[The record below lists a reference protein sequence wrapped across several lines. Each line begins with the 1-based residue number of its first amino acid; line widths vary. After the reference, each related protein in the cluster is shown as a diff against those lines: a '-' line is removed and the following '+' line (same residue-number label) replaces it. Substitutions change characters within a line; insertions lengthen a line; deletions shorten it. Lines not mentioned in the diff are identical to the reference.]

1 MISEFRC
8 VLCLIALFLGV
19 TGIAFAQNMV
29 TGTVVDADGPLI
41 GASVLV
47 KGTTRGTITDF
58 DGNYSIEAN
67 IGDELEFSY
76 MGYNAQT
83 IPVTSNTIDVT
94 MHEDTEVLSEVVVT
108 AMGIKRDRKALG
120 YEVGE
125 VKGEDLTKAK
135 ETNVANSLAGRVAG
149 LVVQGT
155 AGGASGSTRVMLR
168 GTTEMTGNNQP
179 LYVIDGVPMDNTN
192 YGSAGTEGGYDL
204 GDGISSINP
213 DDIETMSVLKGPA
226 AAALYGSRASHGVIL
241 ITTKKADT
249 GDSKWSVE
257 YNGTLTFDS
266 QLSKWD
272 NVQQVYGM
280 GSEGMYNIDA
290 VSNTNKSWG
299 PKADEGLTL
308 RYFDGQEHPF
318 KIIPNNTANFFE
330 LGLTATNTAVVSM
343 NTGRTGI
350 RFTYTDMRNKDILPN
365 SNMSR
370 NTLNLRANTS
380 IGPVDLD
387 FTVNYTHEDVKNR
400 PALGDDKSNV
410 GKNLMT
416 LSTTYDQQWLK
427 NYQTADGEYQNWN
440 GMDPYN
446 VNPYWDINKNKNQS
460 YKDLFRMNGK
470 IVYNIIPQLKIQATV
485 GAELNRFQFSD
496 FKYPTTPGYESGRL
510 QNSFFNNRMF
520 NAELLAIYTDT
531 WGDFDFTATA
541 GANIYNVNNHTTVN
555 TGTDMGMREIVT
567 IASFQDQSVE
577 ENAYKK
583 RIVSVF
589 GSANLGWRHMLYL
602 DATVRGDKSS
612 SLASGK
618 NLYVYPSVSASWVF
632 SELIKSNR
640 KVLPYAKLRLSWAE
654 VGSDTDPYQL
664 GLRYSKSQ
672 FGTSGYTIG
681 SVYGNLVPNPDLR
694 PTRTRS
700 WETGFETKWCN
711 HRISLDFTFYHQTSR
726 DQIIAMAT
734 SPTSGYDYRLINAGA
749 ILNQGFEITF
759 GSRIVQTKDFSWD
772 LNINWSKNNNKVLAL
787 TEGTTELELAK
798 ATWCNV
804 YVSAREGE
812 QYGSICG
819 PALARN
825 ADGRVIVDANTG
837 LPTFTTENKVLGN
850 AQWDWTGGL
859 STTLRWRMLTLT
871 ALFDVKV
878 GADLFSMSERAAF
891 ETGKA
896 KETLA
901 GRAEWYASE
910 EARKAAGVTSMAEWR
925 KAEVNQGQYNGY
937 LVDGVYWDKA
947 SGTWK
952 ENNIYVNPEDYWYE
966 VSRKSPEMFIY
977 DNSYI
982 KCRELTLSLDF
993 PKEWLDKKGI
1003 VKHVGISFV
1012 ARNPF
1017 IVWKNIK
1024 DIDPDAQ
1031 YNTSGLGLEYG
1042 SLPSRRS
1049 YGLNFNIKF

>member
-1 MISEFRC
+1 M
-8 VLCLIALFLGV
+8 LCIVALLVGV
-19 TGIAFAQNMV
+19 SGAALAQITV
-29 TGTVVDADGPLI
+29 TGTVTDVDGPLI

-47 KGTTRGTITDF
+47 KGTTRGTITDM
-58 DGNYSIEAN
+58 DGQYSIQAN
-67 IGDELEFSY
+67 VGDELEFSY
-76 MGYNAQT
+76 MGYSSQT
-83 IPVTSNTIDVT
+83 IKVTGPTVNVT
-94 MHEDTEVLSEVVVT
+94 MAEDTEVLSEVVVT
-108 AMGIKRDRKALG
+108 AMGIKRERKALG

-125 VKGEDLTKAK
+125 VKGEELTKAK
-135 ETNVANSLAGRVAG
+135 ETNVVNSLAGRVAG

-204 GDGISSINP
+204 GDGISAINP
-213 DDIETMSVLKGPA
+213 DDIESMSVLKGPA

-249 GDSKWSVE
+249 GDSKWGVE
-257 YNGTLTFDS
+257 YNGTYTLES
-266 QLSKWD
+266 QLSQWD

-280 GSEGMYNIDA
+280 GSDGQYNVDA

-299 PKADEGLTL
+299 PKADGGLML
-308 RYFDGQEHPF
+308 RYFDGSEHPF
-318 KIIPNNTANFFE
+318 LIIPNNTANFFE
-330 LGLTATNTAVVSM
+330 LGMTATNTAIISM
-343 NTGRTGI
+343 NTGKTGI
-350 RFTYTDMRNKDILPN
+350 RFTYSDLRNKDILPN
-365 SNMSR
+365 SKMSR

-387 FTVNYTHEDVKNR
+387 FTVNYTHEDVTNR

-416 LSTTYDQQWLK
+416 LATTYDQAWLK
-427 NYQTADGEYQNWN
+427 NYETVSGEYQNWN

-446 VNPYWDINKNKNQS
+446 VNPYWDIYKNKNQS
-460 YKDLFRMNGK
+460 YKDLLRMNGK
-470 IVYNIIPQLKIQATV
+470 VVYTIIPQLKVQATV
-485 GAELNRFQFSD
+485 GAELNRFSFSD
-496 FKYPTTPGYESGRL
+496 FKYPTTPGFESGRL
-510 QNSFFNNRMF
+510 QNSYYNNRMM
-520 NAELLAIYTDT
+520 NAELLAIYNDT

-541 GANIYNVNNHTTVN
+541 GANYFNVNNRTVVN
-555 TGTDMGMREIVT
+555 TGTDMGIREVV
-567 IASFQDQSVE
+567 AMSSFDEQSVE
-577 ENAYKK
+577 EAAYQK

-589 GSANLGWRHMLYL
+589 GSVNLGWRHMLYL

-612 SLASGK
+612 TLASGK
-618 NLYVYPSVSASWVF
+618 NLYVYPSVSGSWVF
-632 SELIKSNR
+632 SELITSNR
-640 KVLPYAKLRLSWAE
+640 KVLPYGKVRLSWAE

-664 GLRYSKSQ
+664 SLRYGKSQ
-672 FGTSGYTIG
+672 FGYPGYTIG
-681 SVYGNLVPNPDLR
+681 SVYGNTIPNADLK

-700 WETGFETKWCN
+700 VETGFETKWCN
-711 HRISLDFTFYHQTSR
+711 SRISLDFTFYHQKSR
-726 DQIIAMAT
+726 DQIIGMAT
-734 SPTSGYDYRLINAGA
+734 SPTSGYEYRMINAGE

-759 GSRIVQTKDFSWD
+759 GSRLVQTKDFTWD
-772 LNINWSKNNNKVLAL
+772 LNLNWSKNTNKVLSL
-787 TEGTTELELAK
+787 TEGTSELELAK

-812 QYGSICG
+812 EYGSICG
-819 PALARN
+819 PALVRN
-825 ADGRVIVDANTG
+825 EEGRVVVDGNTG
-837 LPTFTTENKVLGN
+837 LPLFTTENIVLGN

-859 STTLRWRMLTLT
+859 QTTLRYKMVTFT

-878 GADLFSMSERAAF
+878 GADLFSMSERSSF

-896 KETLA
+896 VETLV

-910 EARKAAGVTSMAEWR
+910 EARRAAGVTSGWVAT
-925 KAEVNQGQYNGY
+925 GGY
-937 LVDGVYWDKA
+937 LVDGVISNGD
-947 SGTWK
+947 GTYR
-952 ENNIYVNPEDYWYE
+952 ENDIYINPEDYWME
-966 VSRKSPEMFIY
+966 VSRKSPELFIY

-982 KCRELTLSLDF
+982 KCREMTLGLDF

>member
-1 MISEFRC
+1 MKPFFKI
-8 VLCLIALFLGV
+8 VLMVVALMTGV
-19 TGIAFAQNMV
+19 TAFAQNVV
-29 TGTVVDADGPLI
+29 TGTVEDADGPLI

-47 KGTTRGTITDF
+47 KGTTVGTITDF
-58 DGNYSIEAN
+58 DGNFSIEAN

-76 MGYNAQT
+76 MGYTSQT
-83 IPVTSNTIDVT
+83 IQVTGNTINVT
-94 MHEDTEVLSEVVVT
+94 MSENTEVLSEVVVT

-125 VKGEDLTKAK
+125 VKGDELTKAK
-135 ETNVANSLAGRVAG
+135 EVNVANSLAGRVAG
-149 LVVQGT
+149 LVVQET
-155 AGGASGSTRVMLR
+155 AGGASGSTRVVLR
-168 GTTEMTGNNQP
+168 GATEMTGNNQP
-179 LYVIDGVPMDNTN
+179 LYVIDGVPMDNTS
-192 YGSAGTEGGYDL
+192 YGQAGTEGGYDL

-213 DDIETMSVLKGPA
+213 DDIESMSVLKGPA

-241 ITTKKADT
+241 ITTKKANT
-249 GDSKWSVE
+249 GDAKWGVE

-272 NVQQVYGM
+272 NIQQEYGM
-280 GSEGMYNIDA
+280 GSKGMYNHDA

-299 PKADEGLTL
+299 PKADGGFSL
-308 RYFDGQEHPF
+308 RYFDGVERPF
-318 KIIPNNTANFFE
+318 LIIPDNTDNFFQ
-330 LGLTATNTAVVSM
+330 LGLTANNTAVISM
-343 NTGRTGI
+343 NTGKTGI
-350 RFTYTDMRNKDILPN
+350 RFSYADMRNRDILPN

-370 NTLNLRANTS
+370 NTLTLRANTS
-380 IGPVDLD
+380 LGPVDLD
-387 FTVNYTHEDVKNR
+387 FNVNYVHEDVKNR

-416 LSTTYDQQWLK
+416 LSTTYDQAWLR
-427 NYQTADGEYQNWN
+427 NYENEKGEYQNWN

-446 VNPYWDINKNKNQS
+446 VNPYWDIYKNRNQS
-460 YKDLFRMNGK
+460 YKDLLRMNGK

-485 GAELNRFQFSD
+485 GAELNRFEFSD

-510 QNSFFNNRMF
+510 QNSYFNNRMI

-541 GANIYNVNNHTTVN
+541 GANIYDTHNRTTIN
-555 TGTDMGMREIVT
+555 SGTNMGVRDV
-567 IASFQDQSVE
+567 IAISSFQDQWTEDVS
-577 ENAYKK
+577 YDK
-583 RIVSVF
+583 RIVSAF
-589 GSANLGWRHMLYL
+589 ASANLGWRHMLYL

-612 SLASGK
+612 TLAPGK
-618 NLYVYPSVSASWVF
+618 NIYVYPSVSGSWVF

-640 KVLPYAKLRLSWAE
+640 KVLPYGKVRLSWAE

-664 GLRYSKSQ
+664 SLRYSKSL
-672 FGTSGYTIG
+672 FGTSGYTFG
-681 SVYGNLVPNPDLR
+681 SIYGNLVPNADLK

-711 HRISLDFTFYHQTSR
+711 SRISLDFTFYHQVSR

-734 SPTSGYDYRLINAGA
+734 SPASGYDYRLINAGA

-759 GSRIVQTKDFSWD
+759 GARLVQVKDFTWD
-772 LNINWSKNNNKVLAL
+772 LGINWSKNNNKVLKL
-787 TEGTTELELAK
+787 TEGTDELELAK

-804 YVSAREGE
+804 YIAAKEGE
-812 QYGSICG
+812 NYGAICG
-819 PALARN
+819 PALLRN
-825 ADGRVIVDANTG
+825 ADGRVIVDGETG
-837 LPTFTTENKVLGN
+837 LPKYTTENKVLGN

-859 STTLRWRMLTLT
+859 STTLRYKMVSLT

-878 GADLFSMSERAAF
+878 GADIFSMSERSAY

-896 KETLA
+896 KATLE

-910 EARKAAGVTSMAEWR
+910 EARKAYQSVYGKDAPWEATG
-925 KAEVNQGQYNGY
+925 GY
-937 LVDGVYWDKA
+937 LVDGVVDNGD
-947 SGTWK
+947 GTYS
-952 ENNIYVNPEDYWYE
+952 ENKKYIDPQDYWYE
-966 VSRKSPEMFIY
+966 VSRNSPELFIY

-1017 IVWKNIK
+1017 IIWKNIK

>member
-1 MISEFRC
+1 MKFYCKRA
-8 VLCLIALFLGV
+8 LCLLVLLWGI
-19 TGIAFAQNMV
+19 TGWTFAQNMV
-29 TGTVVDADGPLI
+29 TGVVEDADGPLI

-47 KGTTRGTITDF
+47 KGTTVGTITDF
-58 DGNYSIEAN
+58 DGNFSIEAN
-67 IGDELEFSY
+67 VGDQLEFSY
-76 MGYNAQT
+76 MGYGTQT
-83 IPVTSNTIDVT
+83 ITVTGEPIHIIMS
-94 MHEDTEVLSEVVVT
+94 EDTEVLSEVVVT

-125 VKGEDLTKAK
+125 VKGDELTKAK
-135 ETNVANSLAGRVAG
+135 EVNVANSLAGRVAG
-149 LVVQGT
+149 LVVEGT

-192 YGSAGTEGGYDL
+192 FGSAGTEGGYDL

-213 DDIETMSVLKGPA
+213 DDIESMSVLKGPA

-241 ITTKKADT
+241 ITTKKANT
-249 GDSKWSVE
+249 GDAKWGVE

-280 GSEGMYNIDA
+280 GSDGMYNIDA

-299 PKADEGLTL
+299 PKADGGLTL

-318 KIIPNNTANFFE
+318 LIIPNNTANFFE
-330 LGLTATNTAVVSM
+330 LGLTANNTAVISM
-343 NTGRTGI
+343 NTGKTGI
-350 RFTYTDMRNKDILPN
+350 RFTYSDMRNKDILPN
-365 SNMSR
+365 SKMSR

-380 IGPVDLD
+380 LGPVDLD
-387 FTVNYTHEDVKNR
+387 FNVNFTHEDVKNR

-416 LSTTYDQQWLK
+416 LSTTYDQAWLK
-427 NYQTADGEYQNWN
+427 NYENEYGEYQNWN

-460 YKDLFRMNGK
+460 YKNLLRMNGK
-470 IVYNIIPQLKIQATV
+470 IVYNIIPQLKVQATV
-485 GAELNRFQFSD
+485 GTEINRFDFSD

-510 QNSFFNNRMF
+510 QNSSFNNRMI
-520 NAELLAIYTDT
+520 NAELLGIYTDS

-541 GANIYNVNNHTTVN
+541 GTNVYDVHNHTTIN
-555 TGTDMGMREIVT
+555 TGTDMGIREV
-567 IASFQDQSVE
+567 IAMNSFEEQSVE
-577 ENAYKK
+577 ESAYNK

-612 SLASGK
+612 ALAAGK
-618 NLYVYPSVSASWVF
+618 NLYVYPSVSGSWVF

-640 KVLPYAKLRLSWAE
+640 HVLPYGKVRLSWAE

-664 GLRYSKSQ
+664 NLRYAKSQ
-672 FGTSGYTIG
+672 FGYSGYTIG
-681 SVYGNLVPNPDLR
+681 SIYGNLMPNADLK

-700 WETGFETKWCN
+700 WETGFETKWLN
-711 HRISLDFTFYHQTSR
+711 QRISLDFTFYHQISR
-726 DQIIAMAT
+726 DQIIGMAV

-759 GSRIVQTKDFSWD
+759 GARLVSVKDFTWD
-772 LNINWSKNNNKVLAL
+772 LNINWSKNNNKVLSL

-812 QYGSICG
+812 NYGAICG

-825 ADGRVIVDANTG
+825 AEGRVIVDAATG

-850 AQWDWTGGL
+850 AQWDWTGGI
-859 STTLRWRMLTLT
+859 STTLHYKMFTLS
-871 ALFDVKV
+871 ALFDIKV
-878 GADLFSMSERAAF
+878 GADIFSMSERAAY

-896 KETLA
+896 KETLV

-910 EARKAAGVTSMAEWR
+910 EARKQAGVTSGWVAT
-925 KAEVNQGQYNGY
+925 GGY
-937 LVDGVYWDKA
+937 LVDGVIDNGD
-947 SGTWK
+947 GTYR
-952 ENNIYVNPEDYWYE
+952 ENDIYINPEDYWYE
-966 VSRKSPEMFIY
+966 VSRKSPELFIY

-982 KCRELTLSLDF
+982 KCRELTLSMDF
-993 PKEWLDKKGI
+993 PKKWLDKKGI
-1003 VKHVGISFV
+1003 VKHIGISFV

-1017 IVWKNIK
+1017 IIWKNIK

>member
-1 MISEFRC
+1 MKIITKH
-8 VLCLIALFLGV
+8 VLCLAVMLFSVTSMAL
-19 TGIAFAQNMV
+19 AQITV
-29 TGTVVDADGPLI
+29 TGTVEDADGPLI

-47 KGTTRGTITDF
+47 KGTTVGTVTDF
-58 DGNYSIEAN
+58 DGQYSIQAN
-67 IGDELEFSY
+67 MGDQLEFSY
-76 MGYNAQT
+76 MGYTAQT
-83 IPVTSNTIDVT
+83 IEVTGTTINVT
-94 MHEDTEVLSEVVVT
+94 MSENTEVLSEVVVT

-125 VKGEDLTKAK
+125 VKGDELTKAK
-135 ETNVANSLAGRVAG
+135 EVNVANSLAGRVAG
-149 LVVQGT
+149 LVVQET
-155 AGGASGSTRVMLR
+155 AGGASGSTRVVLR
-168 GTTEMTGNNQP
+168 GATEITGNNQP

-192 YGSAGTEGGYDL
+192 FGSAGTEGGYDL

-241 ITTKKADT
+241 ITTKKANT
-249 GDSKWSVE
+249 GDAKWSVE
-257 YNGTLTFDS
+257 YNGTFTIES

-280 GSEGMYNIDA
+280 GSNGQYNHDA

-299 PKADEGLTL
+299 PKADEGLML

-318 KIIPNNTANFFE
+318 NIIPNNTANFFE
-330 LGLTATNTAVVSM
+330 LGLTATNTAIISM
-343 NTGRTGI
+343 NTGKTGI
-350 RFTYTDMRNKDILPN
+350 RFTYSDMRNKDILPN
-365 SNMSR
+365 SRMSR

-380 IGPVDLD
+380 IGPVDFD
-387 FTVNYTHEDVKNR
+387 FNVNFVHEDVKNR

-416 LSTTYDQQWLK
+416 LATTYDQAWLK
-427 NYQTADGEYQNWN
+427 NYETATGEYQNWN

-446 VNPYWDINKNKNQS
+446 VNPYWDINKNRNQS
-460 YKDLFRMNGK
+460 YKNLLRMNGK
-470 IVYNIIPQLKIQATV
+470 IVYTVIPQLKLQATI
-485 GAELNRFQFSD
+485 GAEMNRFEFSD
-496 FKYPTTPGYESGRL
+496 FKYPTTPGYEAGRL
-510 QNSFFNNRMF
+510 QNSFFNNRMI
-520 NAELLAIYTDT
+520 NAELLGIYTDT
-531 WGDFDFTATA
+531 WGDFDFTATI
-541 GANIYNVNNHTTVN
+541 GANVYDVRNKTTIN
-555 TGTDMGMREIVT
+555 TGTDMGIREVV
-567 IASFQDQSVE
+567 AMSSFEEQSVE
-577 ENAYKK
+577 EATYNK
-583 RIVSVF
+583 RIISVF

-612 SLASGK
+612 TLAAGK
-618 NLYVYPSVSASWVF
+618 NLYVYPSVSGSWVF
-632 SELIKSNR
+632 SELIKTNR
-640 KVLPYAKLRLSWAE
+640 KVLPYGKIRLSWAE

-664 GLRYSKSQ
+664 SLRYTKSQ
-672 FGTSGYTIG
+672 FGYPGYSIG
-681 SVYGNLVPNPDLR
+681 SVYGNLVPNPDLK

-711 HRISLDFTFYHQTSR
+711 QRISLDFTFYHQTSR

-734 SPTSGYDYRLINAGA
+734 SPTSGYEYRLINAGA

-759 GSRIVQTKDFSWD
+759 GARLVSVKDFTWD
-772 LNINWSKNNNKVLAL
+772 LNINWSKNNNKVLKL
-787 TEGTTELELAK
+787 VEGTKELELAK

-812 QYGSICG
+812 EYGSICG

-825 ADGRVIVDANTG
+825 EDGRVIVDASTG
-837 LPTFTTENKVLGN
+837 LPTYTADNKVLGN

-859 STTLRWRMLTLT
+859 STTLRWRMLSLT

-878 GADLFSMSERAAF
+878 GADIFSMSERSAY

-896 KETLA
+896 METLQ

-910 EARKAAGVTSMAEWR
+910 EARRAAGAKSWEAT
-925 KAEVNQGQYNGY
+925 GGY
-937 LVDGVYWDKA
+937 LVDGVVLNAD
-947 SGTWK
+947 GTYS
-952 ENNIYVNPEDYWYE
+952 ENTKYINPESYWYE
-966 VSRKSPEMFIY
+966 VSRNSPELFIY
-977 DNSYI
+977 DNSYV
-982 KCRELTLSLDF
+982 KCRELILSLDF
-993 PKEWLDKKGI
+993 PKNWLDKKGI

-1017 IVWKNIK
+1017 IIWKNIK

>member
-1 MISEFRC
+1 MLSLV
-8 VLCLIALFLGV
+8 VLLVGTTGLAFSQNIV
-19 TGIAFAQNMV
+19 TGMV
-29 TGTVVDADGPLI
+29 EDADGPLI

-47 KGTTRGTITDF
+47 KGTTVGTITDM
-58 DGNYSIEAN
+58 DGQFSIEAKV
-67 IGDELEFSY
+67 GDELEFSY
-76 MGYNAQT
+76 MGYTSQT
-83 IPVTSNTIDVT
+83 HKVTGKTLNVT
-94 MHEDTEVLSEVVVT
+94 MSENTEVLSEVVVT

-120 YEVGE
+120 YEVDE
-125 VKGEDLTKAK
+125 VKGEELTKAK

-149 LVVQGT
+149 LVVEGT

-179 LYVIDGVPMDNTN
+179 LYVVDGVPMDNTN
-192 YGSAGTEGGYDL
+192 FGSAGTEGGYDL
-204 GDGISSINP
+204 GDGISAINP
-213 DDIETMSVLKGPA
+213 DDIESMSVLKGPA

-241 ITTKKADT
+241 ITTKKANT
-249 GDSKWSVE
+249 GDAKWGVE
-257 YNGTLTFDS
+257 YNGTLTFDNQAS
-266 QLSKWD
+266 QWD

-280 GSEGMYNIDA
+280 GSKGQYNVDA

-299 PKADEGLTL
+299 PKADEGLIL

-318 KIIPNNTANFFE
+318 LIIPNNTANFFQ
-330 LGLTATNTAVVSM
+330 LGLTANNTAVISM
-343 NTGRTGI
+343 NTGKTGI
-350 RFTYTDMRNKDILPN
+350 RFSYSDMRNRDILPN

-370 NTLNLRANTS
+370 NTLSLRANTS
-380 IGPVDLD
+380 LGPVDLD
-387 FTVNYTHEDVKNR
+387 FNVNFVHEDVKNR

-416 LSTTYDQQWLK
+416 LATTYDQNWLK
-427 NYQTADGEYQNWN
+427 NYQDENGEYQNWN

-460 YKDLFRMNGK
+460 YKNLLRMNGK

-485 GAELNRFQFSD
+485 GAEINRFDFSD

-510 QNSFFNNRMF
+510 QNSYFNNRMI
-520 NAELLAIYTDT
+520 NAELLGIYTDT

-541 GANIYNVNNHTTVN
+541 GANVYDVHNKTVVN
-555 TGTDMGMREIVT
+555 TGTDMGIREVV
-567 IASFQDQSVE
+567 AMSSFEEQSVE
-577 ENAYKK
+577 ESAYNK

-612 SLASGK
+612 TLASGK
-618 NLYVYPSVSASWVF
+618 NLYVYPSVSGSWVF
-632 SELIKSNR
+632 SELIKTNR
-640 KVLPYAKLRLSWAE
+640 KVLPYGKLRLSWAE

-664 GLRYSKSQ
+664 ALRYTKSQ
-672 FGTSGYTIG
+672 FGYSGYTIG
-681 SVYGNLVPNPDLR
+681 YVYGNTVPNADLK
-694 PTRTRS
+694 PTRTQS
-700 WETGFETKWCN
+700 WETGFETKWAN
-711 HRISLDFTFYHQTSR
+711 NRISLDFTFYHQVSR
-726 DQIIAMAT
+726 DQIIGMAV
-734 SPTSGYDYRLINAGA
+734 SPTSGYDYRMINAGA

-759 GSRIVQTKDFSWD
+759 GARLVQTRDFSWD
-772 LNINWSKNNNKVLAL
+772 LNLNWSKNNNKVLKL
-787 TEGTTELELAK
+787 TEGVTELELAK

-812 QYGSICG
+812 NYGSICG
-819 PALARN
+819 PALLRN
-825 ADGRVIVDANTG
+825 EEGRVIVDGSTG
-837 LPTFTTENKVLGN
+837 LPKFTSENKVLGN

-859 STTLRWRMLTLT
+859 STTLRWRMLSLH

-878 GADLFSMSERAAF
+878 GADIFSMSERSAY

-910 EARKAAGVTSMAEWR
+910 EARRAAGVTSGWVAT
-925 KAEVNQGQYNGY
+925 GGY
-937 LVDGVYWDKA
+937 LVDGVIDNGD
-947 SGTWK
+947 GTYR
-952 ENNIYVNPEDYWYE
+952 ENNIYINPEDYWYE
-966 VSRKSPEMFIY
+966 VSRNSPELFIY

-1017 IVWKNIK
+1017 IIWKNIK

-1031 YNTSGLGLEYG
+1031 YNTSGYGLEYG

>member
-1 MISEFRC
+1 MKSNYRRI
-8 VLCLIALFLGV
+8 LCLMALFMGV
-19 TGIAFAQNMV
+19 VSVVFAQNIV
-29 TGTVVDADGPLI
+29 TGTVEDADGPLI

-47 KGTTRGTITDF
+47 KGTAVGTITDF
-58 DGNYSIEAN
+58 DGNFSIEAN
-67 IGDELEFSY
+67 VGDELEFSY
-76 MGYNAQT
+76 MGYTSQT
-83 IPVTSNTIDVT
+83 LTVTGEPLHVVMSEN
-94 MHEDTEVLSEVVVT
+94 TEVLSEVVVT

-125 VKGEDLTKAK
+125 VKGDELTKAK
-135 ETNVANSLAGRVAG
+135 EVNVANSLAGRVAG
-149 LVVQGT
+149 LVVSET
-155 AGGASGSTRVMLR
+155 AGGASGSTRVVLR
-168 GTTEMTGNNQP
+168 GATEMTGDNQP
-179 LYVIDGVPMDNTN
+179 LYVIDGVPMDNTS
-192 YGSAGTEGGYDL
+192 YGEAGTAGGYDL
-204 GDGISSINP
+204 GNGISAVNP
-213 DDIETMSVLKGPA
+213 DDIESMSVLKGPA

-241 ITTKKADT
+241 ITTKKANT
-249 GDSKWSVE
+249 GDAKWSVE

-272 NVQQVYGM
+272 NIQQEYGM
-280 GSEGMYNIDA
+280 GSKGMYNYDA

-299 PKADEGLTL
+299 PKADGGVNL
-308 RYFDGQEHPF
+308 RYFDGEERPF
-318 KIIPNNTANFFE
+318 NIIPDNTANFFR
-330 LGLTATNTAVVSM
+330 LGLTANNTAVVSM
-343 NTGRTGI
+343 NTGKTGI
-350 RFTYTDMRNKDILPN
+350 RFSYTDMRNRDILPN

-380 IGPVDLD
+380 LGPVDLD
-387 FTVNYTHEDVKNR
+387 FNVNFVHEDVKNR

-416 LSTTYDQQWLK
+416 LATTYDQAWLK
-427 NYQTADGEYQNWN
+427 NYETEKGEYQNWN

-446 VNPYWDINKNKNQS
+446 VNPYWDIYKNKNQS
-460 YKDLFRMNGK
+460 YKNLLRMNGK
-470 IVYNIIPQLKIQATV
+470 IVYNIIPQLKVQATV
-485 GAELNRFQFSD
+485 GAEMNRFEFSD
-496 FKYPTTPGYESGRL
+496 FKYPTTPGFESGRL
-510 QNSFFNNRMF
+510 QNSFFNNRMI
-520 NAELLAIYTDT
+520 NAELLGIYTDT

-541 GANIYNVNNHTTVN
+541 GANVYDVQNRTTVN
-555 TGTDMGMREIVT
+555 TGTDMGIREVV
-567 IASFQDQSVE
+567 AMSSFEEQSVE
-577 ENAYKK
+577 ESTYNK

-612 SLASGK
+612 ALASGK
-618 NLYVYPSVSASWVF
+618 NLYVYPSVSGSWVF
-632 SELIKSNR
+632 SELITSNR
-640 KVLPYAKLRLSWAE
+640 KVLPYGKVRLSWAE

-664 GLRYSKSQ
+664 ALRYTKSQ
-672 FGTSGYTIG
+672 FGYSGYTIG
-681 SVYGNLVPNPDLR
+681 YVYGNSMPNAELK

-700 WETGFETKWCN
+700 WETGFETKWLN
-711 HRISLDFTFYHQTSR
+711 HRISLDFTFYHQVSR
-726 DQIIAMAT
+726 DQIIGMAV

-759 GSRIVQTKDFSWD
+759 GARLVQTKDWSWD
-772 LNINWSKNNNKVLAL
+772 LNLNWSKNNNKVLQL
-787 TEGTTELELAK
+787 TEGVSELELAK

-812 QYGSICG
+812 NYGAICG

-825 ADGRVIVDANTG
+825 AEGRVIVDGTTG

-878 GADLFSMSERAAF
+878 GADIFSMSERSSY

-896 KETLA
+896 KETLV

-910 EARKAAGVTSMAEWR
+910 EARRAAGVTSGWVAT
-925 KAEVNQGQYNGY
+925 GGY
-937 LVDGVYWDKA
+937 LVDGVIDNGD
-947 SGTWK
+947 GTYR
-952 ENNIYVNPEDYWYE
+952 ENDIYINPEDYWYE
-966 VSRKSPEMFIY
+966 VSRKSPELFIY

-982 KCRELTLSLDF
+982 KCRELTLTLDF

>member
-1 MISEFRC
+1 MKILFRH
-8 VLCLIALFLGV
+8 VLCAAMLLLG
-19 TGIAFAQNMV
+19 TGLTYAQITV
-29 TGTVVDADGPLI
+29 TGTVEDADGPLI

-47 KGTTRGTITDF
+47 KGTTVGTITDF
-58 DGNYSIEAN
+58 DGQYSIEAN
-67 IGDELEFSY
+67 VGDELEFSY
-76 MGYNAQT
+76 MGYSSQT
-83 IPVTSNTIDVT
+83 IKVTGPSLNVT
-94 MHEDTEVLSEVVVT
+94 MSENTEVLSEVVVT

-125 VKGEDLTKAK
+125 VKGEELTKAK

-149 LVVQGT
+149 LVVEGT

-179 LYVIDGVPMDNTN
+179 LYVVDGVPMDNTN
-192 YGSAGTEGGYDL
+192 FGSAGTEGGYDL
-204 GDGISSINP
+204 GDGISAINP
-213 DDIETMSVLKGPA
+213 DDIESMSVLKGPA

-241 ITTKKADT
+241 ITTKKANT
-249 GDSKWSVE
+249 GDAKWGVE
-257 YNGTLTFDS
+257 YNGTLTFDNQAS
-266 QLSKWD
+266 QWD

-280 GSEGMYNIDA
+280 GSKGQYNVDA

-299 PKADEGLTL
+299 PKADEGLIL

-318 KIIPNNTANFFE
+318 LIIPNNTANFFQ
-330 LGLTATNTAVVSM
+330 LGLTANNTAVISM
-343 NTGRTGI
+343 NTGKTGI
-350 RFTYTDMRNKDILPN
+350 RFSYSDMRNRDILPN

-370 NTLNLRANTS
+370 NTLSLRANTS
-380 IGPVDLD
+380 LGPVDLD
-387 FTVNYTHEDVKNR
+387 FNVNFVHEDVKNR

-416 LSTTYDQQWLK
+416 LATTYDQNWLK
-427 NYQTADGEYQNWN
+427 NYQDENGEYQNWN

-460 YKDLFRMNGK
+460 YKNLLRMNGK

-485 GAELNRFQFSD
+485 GAEINRFDFSD

-510 QNSFFNNRMF
+510 QNSYFNNRMI
-520 NAELLAIYTDT
+520 NAELLGIYTDT

-541 GANIYNVNNHTTVN
+541 GANVYDVHNKTVVN
-555 TGTDMGMREIVT
+555 TGTDMGIREVV
-567 IASFQDQSVE
+567 AMSSFEEQSVE
-577 ENAYKK
+577 ESAYNK

-612 SLASGK
+612 TLASGK
-618 NLYVYPSVSASWVF
+618 NLYVYPSVSGSWVF
-632 SELIKSNR
+632 SELIKTNR
-640 KVLPYAKLRLSWAE
+640 KVLPYGKLRLSWAE

-664 GLRYSKSQ
+664 ALRYTKSQ
-672 FGTSGYTIG
+672 FGYSGYTIG
-681 SVYGNLVPNPDLR
+681 YVYGNTVPNADLK
-694 PTRTRS
+694 PTRTQS
-700 WETGFETKWCN
+700 WETGFETKWAN
-711 HRISLDFTFYHQTSR
+711 NRISLDFTFYHQVSR
-726 DQIIAMAT
+726 DQIIGMAV
-734 SPTSGYDYRLINAGA
+734 SPTSGYDYRMINAGA

-759 GSRIVQTKDFSWD
+759 GARLVQTRDFSWD
-772 LNINWSKNNNKVLAL
+772 LNLNWSKNNNKVLKL
-787 TEGTTELELAK
+787 TEGVTELELAK
-798 ATWCNV
+798 AAWCNV

-812 QYGSICG
+812 NYGSICG
-819 PALARN
+819 PALLRN
-825 ADGRVIVDANTG
+825 EEGRVIVDGSTG
-837 LPTFTTENKVLGN
+837 LPKFTSENKVLGN
-850 AQWDWTGGL
+850 AQWNWTGGL
-859 STTLRWRMLTLT
+859 STTLRWRMLSLH

-878 GADLFSMSERAAF
+878 GADIFSMSERSAY

-910 EARKAAGVTSMAEWR
+910 EARRAAGVTSGWVAT
-925 KAEVNQGQYNGY
+925 GGY
-937 LVDGVYWDKA
+937 LVDGVIDNGD
-947 SGTWK
+947 GTYR
-952 ENNIYVNPEDYWYE
+952 ENNIYINPEDYWYE
-966 VSRKSPEMFIY
+966 VSRNSPELFIY

-1017 IVWKNIK
+1017 IIWKNIK

-1031 YNTSGLGLEYG
+1031 YNTSGYGLEYG

>member
-1 MISEFRC
+1 MKHIFRPMLLL
-8 VLCLIALFLGV
+8 VALL
-19 TGIAFAQNMV
+19 TGFASMAFAQSTV
-29 TGTVVDADGPLI
+29 TGLVEDADGPLM
-41 GASVLV
+41 GATVLI
-47 KGTTRGTITDF
+47 KGTTRGTVTDM
-58 DGNYSIEAN
+58 DGKFAIEAAK
-67 IGDELEFSY
+67 GEQLVFSY
-76 MGYNAQT
+76 MGYASQT
-83 IPVTSNTIDVT
+83 ITITTDVIRVL
-94 MHEDTEVLSEVVVT
+94 MKEDTEVLSEVVVT

-125 VKGEDLTKAK
+125 VKGDDLTKAGNPNAA
-135 ETNVANSLAGRVAG
+135 TSMAGRVAG
-149 LVVQGT
+149 LVVQET
-155 AGGASGSTRVMLR
+155 AGGAAGSTRVVLR
-168 GTTEMTGNNQP
+168 GNTEITGNNQP
-179 LYVIDGVPMDNTN
+179 LYVIDGVPMDNTS
-192 YGSAGTEGGYDL
+192 YGQAGTEGGYDL
-204 GDGISSINP
+204 GDGISAINP
-213 DDIETMSVLKGPA
+213 DDIESMSVLKGPA

-241 ITTKKADT
+241 ITTKKANT
-249 GDSKWSVE
+249 GDAKWGVE

-280 GSEGMYNIDA
+280 GSDGQYNIDA

-299 PKADEGLTL
+299 PKADAGLVL

-318 KIIPNNTANFFE
+318 QIIPNNTANFFD
-330 LGLTATNTAVVSM
+330 LGLTATNTAVISM
-343 NTGRTGI
+343 NTGKTGI
-350 RFTYTDMRNKDILPN
+350 RFSYTDMRNKDILPN
-365 SNMSR
+365 SKMSR
-370 NTLNLRANTS
+370 NTINLRANTS
-380 IGPVDLD
+380 LGPVDLD
-387 FTVNYTHEDVKNR
+387 FNVNYVHEDVKNR

-416 LSTTYDQQWLK
+416 LSTTYDQAWLK
-427 NYQTADGEYQNWN
+427 NYETAEGEYQNWN

-446 VNPYWDINKNKNQS
+446 VNPYWEIYKNNNQS
-460 YKDLFRMNGK
+460 YKDLLRMNGK
-470 IVYNIIPQLKIQATV
+470 IVYNIIPQLKVQATV
-485 GAELNRFQFSD
+485 GAELNRFEFSD
-496 FKYPTTPGYESGRL
+496 FKYPTTPGFESGRL
-510 QNSFFNNRMF
+510 QNSYFNNRMF
-520 NAELLAIYTDT
+520 NADVLAIYNDT

-541 GANIYNVNNHTTVN
+541 GVNIYNVHNATTVN
-555 TGTDMGMREIVT
+555 TGTDMGIREVV
-567 IASFQDQSVE
+567 AMSSFEEQSVE
-577 ENAYKK
+577 ESTYNK

-612 SLASGK
+612 TLASGK

-640 KVLPYAKLRLSWAE
+640 KVLPYGKVRLSWAE

-664 GLRYSKSQ
+664 SLRYTKSQ
-672 FGTSGYTIG
+672 FGYSGYTIG
-681 SVYGNLVPNPDLR
+681 YVYGNTIPNADLK

-700 WETGFETKWCN
+700 WETGFEIKWCN
-711 HRISLDFTFYHQTSR
+711 QRISLDFTFYHQTSR

-734 SPTSGYDYRLINAGA
+734 SPTSGYDYRMINAGA

-759 GSRIVQTKDFSWD
+759 GARLVQTKDFSWD
-772 LNINWSKNNNKVLAL
+772 LNLNWSKNTNKVLKL

-812 QYGSICG
+812 EYGTICG
-819 PALARN
+819 PAMARN
-825 ADGRVIVDANTG
+825 ADGRVIVDATTG

-859 STTLRWRMLTLT
+859 STTLHWRMLTLT

-878 GADLFSMSERAAF
+878 GADIFSMSERSAY

-910 EARKAAGVTSMAEWR
+910 EARRAAGVTDINAWR
-925 KAEVNQGQYNGY
+925 ASGNAGGY
-937 LVDGVYWDKA
+937 VVDGVIDNGD
-947 SGTWK
+947 GTYR
-952 ENNIYVNPEDYWYE
+952 ENDICINPEDYWYE
-966 VSRKSPEMFIY
+966 VSRKSPELFIY

-982 KCRELTLSLDF
+982 KCRELTLTLDF
-993 PKEWLDKKGI
+993 PKNWLDKKGI

-1017 IVWKNIK
+1017 IIWKNIK

>member
-1 MISEFRC
+1 MKSYFRQA
-8 VLCLIALFLGV
+8 LCLLFFLLG
-19 TGIAFAQNMV
+19 TAGMTMAQNMV
-29 TGTVVDADGPLI
+29 TGTVQDADGPLI

-47 KGTTRGTITDF
+47 KGTTRGTITDM
-58 DGNYSIEAN
+58 DGQFTIQAN
-67 IGDELEFSY
+67 IGEELEFSY
-76 MGYNAQT
+76 MGYSSQT
-83 IPVTSNTIDVT
+83 VKVTSTTVNIT
-94 MHEDTEVLSEVVVT
+94 MSEDTEVLSEVVVT
-108 AMGIKRDRKALG
+108 AMGIKRERKALG

-125 VKGEDLTKAK
+125 VKGDELTKAK

-155 AGGASGSTRVMLR
+155 AGGPAGSTRVMLR
-168 GTTEMTGNNQP
+168 GTTEIMGNNQP

-204 GDGISSINP
+204 GDGISSLNP
-213 DDIETMSVLKGPA
+213 DDIESMSVLKGPA

-241 ITTKKADT
+241 ITTKKANT
-249 GDSKWSVE
+249 GDSKWGVE
-257 YNGTLTFDS
+257 YNGTYTFDS
-266 QLSKWD
+266 QSSQWD

-280 GSEGMYNIDA
+280 GSDGQYNVDA

-299 PKADEGLTL
+299 PKADGGLVL

-318 KIIPNNTANFFE
+318 MIIPNNTANFFE
-330 LGLTATNTAVVSM
+330 TGFTANNTAVISM
-343 NTGRTGI
+343 NTGKTGI
-350 RFTYTDMRNKDILPN
+350 RFTYSDLRNKDILPN
-365 SNMSR
+365 SSMSR

-387 FTVNYTHEDVKNR
+387 FTTNYIHEDVKNR

-416 LSTTYDQQWLK
+416 LSTTYDQAWLK
-427 NYQTADGEYQNWN
+427 NYETAAGEYQNWN

-446 VNPYWDINKNKNQS
+446 VNPYWDIYKNKNQS
-460 YKDLFRMNGK
+460 YKDMLRMNGK
-470 IVYNIIPQLKIQATV
+470 VVYNIIPQLKVQATV
-485 GAELNRFQFSD
+485 GAELNRFEFSD
-496 FKYPTTPGYESGRL
+496 FKYPTTPGFESGRL
-510 QNSFFNNRMF
+510 QNSFFNNRML
-520 NAELLAIYTDT
+520 NAELMAIYTDT

-541 GANIYNVNNHTTVN
+541 GANYYNVNNKTTVN
-555 TGTDMGMREIVT
+555 TGTDMGIREVV
-567 IASFQDQSVE
+567 AMNSFEEQSVE
-577 ENAYKK
+577 ETAYNK

-589 GSANLGWRHMLYL
+589 GSVNLGWRHMLYL

-612 SLASGK
+612 TLASGK
-618 NLYVYPSVSASWVF
+618 NLYVYPSVSGSWVF
-632 SELIKSNR
+632 SELITSNR
-640 KVLPYAKLRLSWAE
+640 KVLPYGKIRLSWAE

-664 GLRYSKSQ
+664 ALRYTKSQ
-672 FGTSGYTIG
+672 FGYSGYTIG
-681 SVYGNLVPNPDLR
+681 SIYGSTMPNADLK

-700 WETGFETKWCN
+700 IETGFETKWCN
-711 HRISLDFTFYHQTSR
+711 SRISLDFTFYHQKSR
-726 DQIIAMAT
+726 DQIIPMAV
-734 SPTSGYDYRLINAGA
+734 SPTSGYEKRMINAGE

-772 LNINWSKNNNKVLAL
+772 LNLNWSKNNNKVISL

-812 QYGSICG
+812 NYGAICG

-825 ADGRVIVDANTG
+825 EEGRVIVDANTG

-859 STTLRWRMLTLT
+859 STTLRYKMFTLT
-871 ALFDVKV
+871 ALFDIKV
-878 GADLFSMSERAAF
+878 GADLFSMSERSAF

-896 KETLA
+896 KETLV

-910 EARKAAGVTSMAEWR
+910 EARRAAGVTSGW
-925 KAEVNQGQYNGY
+925 KATGGY
-937 LVDGVYWDKA
+937 LVDGVIANGD
-947 SGTWK
+947 GTYR
-952 ENNIYVNPEDYWYE
+952 ENDIYINPEDYWME
-966 VSRKSPEMFIY
+966 VSRKSPELFIY

-982 KCRELTLSLDF
+982 KCRELTLGLDF
-993 PKEWLDKKGI
+993 PKEWLDQKGI
-1003 VKHVGISFV
+1003 IKHVGISFV

-1049 YGLNFNIKF
+1049 YGVNFNIKF

>member
-1 MISEFRC
+1 MKIITKH
-8 VLCLIALFLGV
+8 VLCLAVMLFSVTSMAL
-19 TGIAFAQNMV
+19 AQITV
-29 TGTVVDADGPLI
+29 TGTVEDADGPLI

-47 KGTTRGTITDF
+47 KGTTVGTVTDF
-58 DGNYSIEAN
+58 DGQYSIQAN
-67 IGDELEFSY
+67 MGDQLEFSY
-76 MGYNAQT
+76 MGYTAQT
-83 IPVTSNTIDVT
+83 IEVTGTTINVT
-94 MHEDTEVLSEVVVT
+94 MSENTEVLSEVVVT

-125 VKGEDLTKAK
+125 VKGDELTKAK
-135 ETNVANSLAGRVAG
+135 EVNVANSLAGRVAG

-155 AGGASGSTRVMLR
+155 AGGASGSTRVVLR
-168 GTTEMTGNNQP
+168 GATEMTGNNQP

-192 YGSAGTEGGYDL
+192 FGSAGTEGGYDL
-204 GDGISSINP
+204 GDGLSTLNP
-213 DDIETMSVLKGPA
+213 DDIESMSVLKGPA
-226 AAALYGSRASHGVIL
+226 ASALYGSRASHGVIL
-241 ITTKKADT
+241 ITTKKANT
-249 GDSKWSVE
+249 GDAKWSVE
-257 YNGTLTFDS
+257 YNGTVTIES

-272 NVQQVYGM
+272 NVQQEYGM
-280 GSEGMYNIDA
+280 GSNGQYNFNA
-290 VSNTNKSWG
+290 TSNTNKSWG
-299 PKADEGLTL
+299 PKADAGLML

-318 KIIPNNTANFFE
+318 MIIPDNTANFFE
-330 LGLTATNTAVVSM
+330 LGVTASNTAIISM
-343 NTGRTGI
+343 NTGKTGI

-365 SNMSR
+365 SRMSR

-387 FTVNYTHEDVKNR
+387 FSVNYVHEDVKNR

-416 LSTTYDQQWLK
+416 LATTYDQAWLK
-427 NYQTADGEYQNWN
+427 NYETATGEYQNWN

-460 YKDLFRMNGK
+460 YKNLLRMNGK
-470 IVYNIIPQLKIQATV
+470 IVYNVIPQLKLQATV
-485 GAELNRFQFSD
+485 GAELNRFDFSD

-510 QNSFFNNRMF
+510 QNSFFNNRMI
-520 NAELLAIYTDT
+520 NAEFLGIYTDT
-531 WGDFDFTATA
+531 WGDFDFTATV
-541 GANIYNVNNHTTVN
+541 GANVYDVRNKTTIN
-555 TGTDMGMREIVT
+555 TGTEMGIREVV
-567 IASFQDQSVE
+567 AMSSFEEQSVE
-577 ENAYKK
+577 EATYNK

-612 SLASGK
+612 ALASGK

-632 SELIKSNR
+632 SELIKTNR
-640 KVLPYAKLRLSWAE
+640 RVLPYGKVRLSWAE

-664 GLRYSKSQ
+664 SLRYTKSQ
-672 FGTSGYTIG
+672 FGYPGYSIG
-681 SVYGNLVPNPDLR
+681 SVYGNLVPNPDLK

-711 HRISLDFTFYHQTSR
+711 QRISLDFTFYHQTSR

-734 SPTSGYDYRLINAGA
+734 SPTSGYDYRMINAGE

-759 GSRIVQTKDFSWD
+759 GARLVSVKDFTWD
-772 LNINWSKNNNKVLAL
+772 LNINWSKNNNKVVKLI
-787 TEGTTELELAK
+787 EGTNELELAK

-812 QYGSICG
+812 KYGSICG

-825 ADGRVIVDANTG
+825 EDGRVIVDKNTG

-859 STTLRWRMLTLT
+859 STTLRWRMLSLT

-878 GADLFSMSERAAF
+878 GADIFSMSERSAY

-896 KETLA
+896 METLQ

-910 EARKAAGVTSMAEWR
+910 EARRAAGAKSWEAT
-925 KAEVNQGQYNGY
+925 GGY
-937 LVDGVYWDKA
+937 LVDGVVLNAD
-947 SGTWK
+947 GTYS
-952 ENNIYVNPEDYWYE
+952 ENTKYINPESYWYE
-966 VSRKSPEMFIY
+966 VSRNSPELFIY
-977 DNSYI
+977 DNSYV
-982 KCRELTLSLDF
+982 KCRELILSLDF
-993 PKEWLDKKGI
+993 PKNWLDKKGI

-1017 IVWKNIK
+1017 IIWKNIK

>member
-1 MISEFRC
+1 MKLYLKI
-8 VLCLIALFLGV
+8 VLSMVVLLWGATAMAQNIV
-19 TGIAFAQNMV
+19 TGIV
-29 TGTVVDADGPLI
+29 EDADGPLI

-47 KGTTRGTITDF
+47 KGTTRGTVTDF
-58 DGNYSIEAN
+58 DGNFSIEAAP
-67 IGDELEFSY
+67 GDQLEFSY
-76 MGYNAQT
+76 MGYSAQT
-83 IPVTSNTIDVT
+83 VTVDGSPIHIV
-94 MHEDTEVLSEVVVT
+94 MAEDTEVLSEVVVT

-125 VKGEDLTKAK
+125 VKGEELTKAK
-135 ETNVANSLAGRVAG
+135 EVNVANSLAGRVAG
-149 LVVQGT
+149 LVVQET
-155 AGGASGSTRVMLR
+155 AGGASGSTRVVLR
-168 GTTEMTGNNQP
+168 GNTEITGNNQP
-179 LYVIDGVPMDNTN
+179 LYVVDGVPMDNTS
-192 YGSAGTEGGYDL
+192 YGQAGTEGGYDL
-204 GDGISSINP
+204 GDAISSINP
-213 DDIETMSVLKGPA
+213 DDIESMSVLKGPA
-226 AAALYGSRASHGVIL
+226 ASALYGSRASHGVIL
-241 ITTKKADT
+241 ITTKKAST
-249 GDSKWSVE
+249 GDAKWGVE
-257 YNGTLTFDS
+257 YNGTFTFDS

-280 GSEGMYNIDA
+280 GSDGMYNVDA

-299 PKADEGLTL
+299 PKADGGLML
-308 RYFDGQEHPF
+308 RYYDGQERPF
-318 KIIPNNTANFFE
+318 LIIPNNTAHFFD
-330 LGLTATNTAVVSM
+330 LGFTATNTAVISM
-343 NTGRTGI
+343 NTGKTGI
-350 RFTYTDMRNKDILPN
+350 RFTYTDLRNKDILPN

-380 IGPVDLD
+380 LGPVDLD
-387 FTVNYTHEDVKNR
+387 FNVNYVHEDVKNR

-416 LSTTYDQQWLK
+416 LSTTYDQAWLK
-427 NYQTADGEYQNWN
+427 NYENSLGEYQNWN

-446 VNPYWDINKNKNQS
+446 VNPYWDIYKNKNQS
-460 YKDLFRMNGK
+460 YKDLLRMNGK
-470 IVYNIIPQLKIQATV
+470 IVYNIIPQVKVQATV
-485 GAELNRFQFSD
+485 GAELNRFEFSD
-496 FKYPTTPGYESGRL
+496 FKYPTTPGYEAGRL
-510 QNSFFNNRMF
+510 QNTYWNNRMI
-520 NAELLAIYTDT
+520 NAEFLGMYNDS
-531 WGDFDFTATA
+531 WGDFDFTATV
-541 GANIYNVNNHTTVN
+541 GANVYDVNNRTVIN
-555 TGTDMGMREIVT
+555 TGTDMSVREVVSLN
-567 IASFQDQSVE
+567 SFEEQSVE
-577 ENAYKK
+577 ESAYRK

-589 GSANLGWRHMLYL
+589 GAVNLGWRHMLYL

-612 SLASGK
+612 TLAAGK
-618 NLYVYPSVSASWVF
+618 NMYVYPSVSASWVF
-632 SELIKSNR
+632 SELIKSNH
-640 KVLPYAKLRLSWAE
+640 KVLPYGKIRFSWAE

-664 GLRYSKSQ
+664 ALRYTKSQ
-672 FGTSGYTIG
+672 FGYPGYSIG
-681 SVYGNLVPNPDLR
+681 SIYGNLVPNPDLR

-700 WETGFETKWCN
+700 IETGFETKWAN
-711 HRISLDFTFYHQTSR
+711 SRISLDFTFYHQNSR

-734 SPTSGYDYRLINAGA
+734 SPASGYEYRLINAGD

-759 GSRIVQTKDFSWD
+759 GARLVQVKDFSWD
-772 LNINWSKNNNKVLAL
+772 LGINWSKNINRVLKL

-812 QYGSICG
+812 EYGSICG

-825 ADGRVIVDANTG
+825 AEGRVIVDAKTG

-859 STTLRWRMLTLT
+859 STTLRYKMVSLT
-871 ALFDVKV
+871 ALFDIKV
-878 GADLFSMSERAAF
+878 GADLFSMSERSAF

-896 KETLA
+896 KETLV

-910 EARKAAGVTSMAEWR
+910 EARRAAGVTSGW
-925 KAEVNQGQYNGY
+925 KATGGY
-937 LVDGVYWDKA
+937 IVDGVIDNGD
-947 SGTWK
+947 GTYR
-952 ENNIYVNPEDYWYE
+952 ENDIYINPEDYWYE
-966 VSRKSPEMFIY
+966 VSRKSPELFIY

-982 KCRELTLSLDF
+982 KCRELILTLDF
-993 PKEWLDKKGI
+993 PKNWLDKKGV

>member
-1 MISEFRC
+1 MRHSLKQCKRALLLVALIISS
-8 VLCLIALFLGV
+8 
-19 TGIAFAQNMV
+19 TGWAFAQNIV
-29 TGTVVDADGPLI
+29 TGVVGDADGPLI

-47 KGTTRGTITDF
+47 KGTTRGTITDM
-58 DGNYSIEAN
+58 DGQYSIQAN

-76 MGYNAQT
+76 MGYSAQT
-83 IPVTSNTIDVT
+83 IAVTSNVINVT
-94 MHEDTEVLSEVVVT
+94 MSEDTEVLSEVVVT

-155 AGGASGSTRVMLR
+155 AGGPAGSTRVMLR

-192 YGSAGTEGGYDL
+192 FGSAGTEGGYDL
-204 GDGISSINP
+204 GDGISAINP
-213 DDIETMSVLKGPA
+213 DDIESMSVLKGPA

-249 GDSKWSVE
+249 GDAKWSVE

-280 GSEGMYNIDA
+280 GSDGQYNIDA

-299 PKADEGLTL
+299 PKADNGLML

-318 KIIPNNTANFFE
+318 QIIPNNTANFFQ

-350 RFTYTDMRNKDILPN
+350 RFAYTDMRNKDILPN
-365 SNMSR
+365 SKMSR

-380 IGPVDLD
+380 LGPVDLD
-387 FTVNYTHEDVKNR
+387 FTANFTHEDVTNR

-416 LSTTYDQQWLK
+416 LATTYNQEWLR
-427 NYQTADGEYQNWN
+427 NYETAEGEYQNWN

-460 YKDLFRMNGK
+460 YKDLLRMNGK

-485 GAELNRFQFSD
+485 GAELNRFEFSD

-510 QNSFFNNRMF
+510 QNMYFNNRMI
-520 NAELLAIYTDT
+520 NAEFLGIYNDN

-541 GANIYNVNNHTTVN
+541 GANIYNVHNATTVN
-555 TGTDMGMREIVT
+555 TGTDMGIREVV
-567 IASFQDQSVE
+567 AMSSFEEQSVE
-577 ENAYKK
+577 ESTYNK

-589 GSANLGWRHMLYL
+589 GSVNLGWRHMLYL

-612 SLASGK
+612 TLASGK
-618 NLYVYPSVSASWVF
+618 NLYVYPSVSGSFVF
-632 SELIKSNR
+632 SELIKGNR
-640 KVLPYAKLRLSWAE
+640 KVLPYGKVRLSWAE

-664 GLRYSKSQ
+664 SLRYAKSQ
-672 FGTSGYTIG
+672 FGYPGYTIG
-681 SVYGNLVPNPDLR
+681 SVYGNTVPNADLK

-700 WETGFETKWCN
+700 IETGFETKWCN
-711 HRISLDFTFYHQTSR
+711 SRISLDFTFYHQKSR
-726 DQIIAMAT
+726 DQIIGMAT
-734 SPTSGYDYRLINAGA
+734 SPTSGYEYRMINAGE

-759 GSRIVQTKDFSWD
+759 GSRLVQTKDFSWD
-772 LNINWSKNNNKVLAL
+772 LNINWSKNTNKVLSL

-812 QYGSICG
+812 EYGAICG
-819 PALARN
+819 PALARTD
-825 ADGRVIVDANTG
+825 DGRVIVDGLTG
-837 LPTFTTENKVLGN
+837 LPAFTTENKVLGN
-850 AQWDWTGGL
+850 AQWKWTGGL
-859 STTLRWRMLTLT
+859 NTTLRYKMFTLT

-878 GADLFSMSERAAF
+878 GADIFSMSERSSY

-896 KETLA
+896 IETLA

-910 EARKAAGVTSMAEWR
+910 EARKAAGVTSGWVAT
-925 KAEVNQGQYNGY
+925 GGY
-937 LVDGVYWDKA
+937 LVDGVIDNGD
-947 SGTWK
+947 GTYR
-952 ENNIYVNPEDYWYE
+952 ENDIYINPEDYWME
-966 VSRKSPEMFIY
+966 VSRKSPELFIY

-982 KCRELTLSLDF
+982 KCRELTFGVTF
-993 PKEWLDKKGI
+993 PKEWLDKGGVLKN
-1003 VKHVGISFV
+1003 VSISFV

-1049 YGLNFNIKF
+1049 YGLNFNLKF

>member
-1 MISEFRC
+1 MKFYFRHA
-8 VLCLIALFLGV
+8 LCLLVLMLGTTGWAL
-19 TGIAFAQNMV
+19 AQNVV
-29 TGTVVDADGPLI
+29 TGTVEDADGPLI

-47 KGTTRGTITDF
+47 QGTTRGTITDF
-58 DGNYSIEAN
+58 DGNFSIEAN
-67 IGDELEFSY
+67 VGDKLEFSY
-76 MGYNAQT
+76 MGYAAQT
-83 IPVTSNTIDVT
+83 ITVTGDPIHIT
-94 MHEDTEVLSEVVVT
+94 MSEDTEVLSEVVVT

-125 VKGEDLTKAK
+125 VKGDELTKAK
-135 ETNVANSLAGRVAG
+135 EVNVANSLAGRVAG
-149 LVVQGT
+149 LVVQET
-155 AGGASGSTRVMLR
+155 AGGASGSTRVVLR

-179 LYVIDGVPMDNTN
+179 LYVIDGVPMDNTS
-192 YGSAGTEGGYDL
+192 YGQAGTEGGYDL
-204 GDGISSINP
+204 GDGISSVNP
-213 DDIETMSVLKGPA
+213 DDIESMSILKGPA
-226 AAALYGSRASHGVIL
+226 ASALYGSRASHGVIL
-241 ITTKKADT
+241 ITTKKAAT
-249 GDSKWSVE
+249 GDAKWGVE
-257 YNGTLTFDS
+257 YNGTFTFDS
-266 QLSKWD
+266 QLSQWD

-280 GSEGMYNIDA
+280 GSDGQYNVDA

-299 PKADEGLTL
+299 PKADGGLIL

-318 KIIPNNTANFFE
+318 LIIPNNTAHFFD
-330 LGLTATNTAVVSM
+330 LGFTATNTAVVSM
-343 NTGRTGI
+343 NTGKTGI
-350 RFTYTDMRNKDILPN
+350 RFTYTDLRNKDILPN

-380 IGPVDLD
+380 LGPVDLD
-387 FTVNYTHEDVKNR
+387 FNVNYVHEDVKNR

-416 LSTTYDQQWLK
+416 LSTTYDQAWLK
-427 NYQTADGEYQNWN
+427 NYQNELGEYQNWN

-446 VNPYWDINKNKNQS
+446 VNPYWDIYKNKNQS
-460 YKDLFRMNGK
+460 YKDLLRMNGK

-510 QNSFFNNRMF
+510 QNTYWNNRMI
-520 NAELLAIYTDT
+520 NAEFLGIYNDS

-541 GANIYNVNNHTTVN
+541 GANVYDVNNATVIN
-555 TGTDMGMREIVT
+555 TGTDMGIREVV
-567 IASFQDQSVE
+567 AMSSFEEQSVE
-577 ENAYKK
+577 EAAYRK

-589 GSANLGWRHMLYL
+589 GAVNLGWRHMLYL

-612 SLASGK
+612 TLASGK
-618 NLYVYPSVSASWVF
+618 NLYVYPSVSGSWVF

-640 KVLPYAKLRLSWAE
+640 KVLPYGKVRLSWAE

-664 GLRYSKSQ
+664 SLRYTKSQ
-672 FGTSGYTIG
+672 FGYPGYTIG
-681 SVYGNLVPNPDLR
+681 YIYGNTIPNADLK

-711 HRISLDFTFYHQTSR
+711 NRISLDFTFYHQVSR
-726 DQIIAMAT
+726 DQIIGMAV
-734 SPTSGYDYRLINAGA
+734 SPTSGYDYRMINAGA

-759 GSRIVQTKDFSWD
+759 GARLVQVKDFSWD
-772 LNINWSKNNNKVLAL
+772 LNINWSKNNNKVLKL

-812 QYGSICG
+812 NYGAICG

-825 ADGRVIVDANTG
+825 EEGRVIVDATTG
-837 LPTFTTENKVLGN
+837 LPTFTNENKVLGN

-859 STTLRWRMLTLT
+859 STTLRYKMVSLH

-878 GADLFSMSERAAF
+878 GADIFSMSERASY

-896 KETLA
+896 KETLV

-910 EARKAAGVTSMAEWR
+910 EARKAAGVTSGWVAT
-925 KAEVNQGQYNGY
+925 GGY
-937 LVDGVYWDKA
+937 LVDGVIANGD
-947 SGTWK
+947 GTYR
-952 ENNIYVNPEDYWYE
+952 ENDIYINPEDYWYE

-993 PKEWLDKKGI
+993 PKNWLDKKGI

-1017 IVWKNIK
+1017 IIWKNIK

>member
-1 MISEFRC
+1 MRMKNSFKL
-8 VLCLIALFLGV
+8 VLSALVLLWSA
-19 TGIAFAQNMV
+19 TAFSQHIV
-29 TGTVVDADGPLI
+29 TGTVEDADGPLI

-47 KGTTRGTITDF
+47 KGTTVGTITDF
-58 DGNYSIEAN
+58 DGNFTIEAN
-67 IGDELEFSY
+67 EGDELEFSY
-76 MGYNAQT
+76 MGYTSQT
-83 IPVTSNTIDVT
+83 IVVTGEPIYVT
-94 MHEDTEVLSEVVVT
+94 MAENTEVLSEVVVT

-125 VKGEDLTKAK
+125 VKGEDLTKAGNPNAA
-135 ETNVANSLAGRVAG
+135 TSMAGRVAG
-149 LVVQGT
+149 LVVQET
-155 AGGASGSTRVMLR
+155 AGGASGSTRVVLR
-168 GTTEMTGNNQP
+168 GATEITGNNQP
-179 LYVIDGVPMDNTN
+179 LYVIDGVPMDNTS
-192 YGSAGTEGGYDL
+192 YGQAGTEGGYDL
-204 GDGISSINP
+204 GDAISAINP

-241 ITTKKADT
+241 ITTKKANT
-249 GDSKWSVE
+249 GDAKWGVE

-280 GSEGMYNIDA
+280 GSDGQYNVDA

-299 PKADEGLTL
+299 PKADAGLIL

-318 KIIPNNTANFFE
+318 NIVPNNTAHFFE

-343 NTGRTGI
+343 NTGKTGI
-350 RFTYTDMRNKDILPN
+350 RFSYSDMRNKDILPN

-370 NTLNLRANTS
+370 NNLNLRANTS
-380 IGPVDLD
+380 LGPVDLD
-387 FTVNYTHEDVKNR
+387 FNVNYIHENVKNR

-416 LSTTYDQQWLK
+416 LSTTYDQEWLK
-427 NYQTADGEYQNWN
+427 NYQDEKGEYQNWN

-446 VNPYWDINKNKNQS
+446 VNPYWDIYKNRNQS
-460 YKDLFRMNGK
+460 YKDIFRMNGK
-470 IVYNIIPQLKIQATV
+470 IVYNILPQLKVQATV
-485 GAELNRFQFSD
+485 GAELNRFEFSD
-496 FKYPTTPGYESGRL
+496 FKYPTTPGFEAGRL
-510 QNSFFNNRMF
+510 QNSYFNNRMI
-520 NAELLAIYTDT
+520 NAEFLGIYTDT

-541 GANIYNVNNHTTVN
+541 GANVYDVNNKTVIN
-555 TGTDMGMREIVT
+555 TGMNMSIREAIT
-567 IASFQDQSVE
+567 ISSFEEQASE
-577 ENAYKK
+577 ENLYRK

-612 SLASGK
+612 TLAPGK
-618 NLYVYPSVSASWVF
+618 NLYVYPSVSGSWVF
-632 SELIKSNR
+632 SELIKSHRN
-640 KVLPYAKLRLSWAE
+640 VLPYGKLRLSWAE

-664 GLRYSKSQ
+664 GLRYNKSQ
-672 FGTSGYTIG
+672 FGYTGYSIG
-681 SVYGNLVPNPDLR
+681 SIYGNLVPNADLK
-694 PTRTRS
+694 PTRTQS
-700 WETGFETKWCN
+700 IETGFETKWLN
-711 HRISLDFTFYHQTSR
+711 HRISLDFTFYHQVSR

-734 SPTSGYDYRLINAGA
+734 TPASGYDYKLINAGA

-759 GSRIVQTKDFSWD
+759 GARLVQTKDFSWD
-772 LNINWSKNNNKVLAL
+772 LNLNWSKNINKVLAL

-804 YVSAREGE
+804 YVAAREGE
-812 QYGSICG
+812 EYGAICG
-819 PALARN
+819 PALLRN
-825 ADGRVIVDANTG
+825 EEGRVIVDKTTG
-837 LPTFTTENKVLGN
+837 LPKFTTENKVLGN

-859 STTLRWRMLTLT
+859 STTLHWRMLTLT

-878 GADLFSMSERAAF
+878 GADIFSMSERSAY

-896 KETLA
+896 KETLV

-910 EARKAAGVTSMAEWR
+910 EARKAAGVKDGWVAT
-925 KAEVNQGQYNGY
+925 GGY
-937 LVDGVYWDKA
+937 LVDGVFED
-947 SGTWK
+947 GTP
-952 ENNIYVNPEDYWYE
+952 NNIYINPEDYWYE
-966 VSRKSPEMFIY
+966 VARKSPEMFIY

-982 KCRELTLSLDF
+982 KCRELTLTLDF

-1017 IVWKNIK
+1017 IIWKNIK

-1031 YNTSGLGLEYG
+1031 YNTSGMGLEYG

>member
-1 MISEFRC
+1 M
-8 VLCLIALFLGV
+8 LCIVALLVGV
-19 TGIAFAQNMV
+19 SGAALAQITV
-29 TGTVVDADGPLI
+29 TGTVTDVDGPLI

-47 KGTTRGTITDF
+47 KGTTRGTITDM
-58 DGNYSIEAN
+58 DGQYSIQAN
-67 IGDELEFSY
+67 VGDELEFSY
-76 MGYNAQT
+76 MGYSSQT
-83 IPVTSNTIDVT
+83 IKVTGPTVNVT
-94 MHEDTEVLSEVVVT
+94 MAEDTEVLSEVVVT
-108 AMGIKRDRKALG
+108 AMGIKRERKALG

-125 VKGEDLTKAK
+125 VKGEELTKAK
-135 ETNVANSLAGRVAG
+135 ETNVVNSLAGRVAG

-204 GDGISSINP
+204 GDGISAINP
-213 DDIETMSVLKGPA
+213 DDIESMSVLKGPA

-249 GDSKWSVE
+249 GDSKWGVE
-257 YNGTLTFDS
+257 YNGTYTLES
-266 QLSKWD
+266 QLSQWD

-280 GSEGMYNIDA
+280 GSDGQYNVDA

-299 PKADEGLTL
+299 PKADGGLML
-308 RYFDGQEHPF
+308 RYFDGSEHPF
-318 KIIPNNTANFFE
+318 LIIPNNTANFFE
-330 LGLTATNTAVVSM
+330 LGMTATNTAIISM
-343 NTGRTGI
+343 NTGKTGI
-350 RFTYTDMRNKDILPN
+350 RFTYSDLRNKDILPN
-365 SNMSR
+365 SKMSR

-387 FTVNYTHEDVKNR
+387 FTVNYTHEDVTNR

-416 LSTTYDQQWLK
+416 LATTYDQAWLK
-427 NYQTADGEYQNWN
+427 NYETVSGEYQNWN

-446 VNPYWDINKNKNQS
+446 VNPYWDIYKNKNQS
-460 YKDLFRMNGK
+460 YKDLLRMNGK
-470 IVYNIIPQLKIQATV
+470 VVYTIIPQLKVQATV
-485 GAELNRFQFSD
+485 GAELNRFSFSD
-496 FKYPTTPGYESGRL
+496 FKYPTTPGFESGRL
-510 QNSFFNNRMF
+510 QNSYYNNRMM
-520 NAELLAIYTDT
+520 NAELLAIYNDT

-541 GANIYNVNNHTTVN
+541 GANYFNVNNRTVVN
-555 TGTDMGMREIVT
+555 TGTDMGIREVV
-567 IASFQDQSVE
+567 AMSSFDEQSVE
-577 ENAYKK
+577 EAAYQK

-589 GSANLGWRHMLYL
+589 GSVNLGWRHMLYL

-612 SLASGK
+612 TLASGK
-618 NLYVYPSVSASWVF
+618 NLYVYPSVSGSWVF
-632 SELIKSNR
+632 SELITSNR
-640 KVLPYAKLRLSWAE
+640 KVLPYGKVRLSWAE

-664 GLRYSKSQ
+664 SLRYGKSQ
-672 FGTSGYTIG
+672 FGYPGYTIG
-681 SVYGNLVPNPDLR
+681 SVYGNTIPNADLK

-700 WETGFETKWCN
+700 VETGFETKWCN
-711 HRISLDFTFYHQTSR
+711 SRISLDFTFYHQKSR
-726 DQIIAMAT
+726 DQIIGMAT
-734 SPTSGYDYRLINAGA
+734 SPTSGYEYRMINAGE

-759 GSRIVQTKDFSWD
+759 GSRLVQTKDFTWD
-772 LNINWSKNNNKVLAL
+772 LNLNWSKNTNKVLSL
-787 TEGTTELELAK
+787 TEGTSELELAK

-812 QYGSICG
+812 EYGSICG
-819 PALARN
+819 PALVRN
-825 ADGRVIVDANTG
+825 EEGRVVVDGNTG
-837 LPTFTTENKVLGN
+837 LPLFTTENKVLGN

-859 STTLRWRMLTLT
+859 QTTLRYKMVTFT

-878 GADLFSMSERAAF
+878 GADLFSMSERSSF

-896 KETLA
+896 VETLV

-910 EARKAAGVTSMAEWR
+910 EARRAAGVTSGWVAT
-925 KAEVNQGQYNGY
+925 GGY
-937 LVDGVYWDKA
+937 LVDGVISNGD
-947 SGTWK
+947 GTYR
-952 ENNIYVNPEDYWYE
+952 ENDIYINPEDYWME
-966 VSRKSPEMFIY
+966 VSRKSPELFIY

-982 KCRELTLSLDF
+982 KCREMTLGLDF

>member
-1 MISEFRC
+1 MKFYFRQA
-8 VLCLIALFLGV
+8 LCLMVFLFGITSWAL
-19 TGIAFAQNMV
+19 AQNVV
-29 TGTVVDADGPLI
+29 TGTVEDADGPLI

-47 KGTTRGTITDF
+47 QGTTRGTITDF
-58 DGNYSIEAN
+58 DGNFSIEAN
-67 IGDELEFSY
+67 VGDKLEFSY
-76 MGYNAQT
+76 MGYAAQT
-83 IPVTSNTIDVT
+83 ITVTGDPIHIT
-94 MHEDTEVLSEVVVT
+94 MSEDTEVLSEVVVT

-125 VKGEDLTKAK
+125 VKGDELVKAK
-135 ETNVANSLAGRVAG
+135 EVNVANSLAGRVAG
-149 LVVQGT
+149 LVVQET
-155 AGGASGSTRVMLR
+155 AGGASGSTRVVLR

-192 YGSAGTEGGYDL
+192 FGSAGTEGGYDL
-204 GDGISSINP
+204 GDGISAVNP
-213 DDIETMSVLKGPA
+213 DDIESMSVLKGPA

-241 ITTKKADT
+241 ITTKKAAT
-249 GDSKWSVE
+249 GDAKWGVE

-280 GSEGMYNIDA
+280 GSDGQYNVDA
-290 VSNTNKSWG
+290 VSNTNTSWG
-299 PKADEGLTL
+299 PKADGGLIL

-318 KIIPNNTANFFE
+318 LIIPNNTANFFQ
-330 LGLTATNTAVVSM
+330 LGLTANNTAVISM
-343 NTGRTGI
+343 NTGKTGL
-350 RFTYTDMRNKDILPN
+350 RFAYSDLRNRDILPN

-370 NTLNLRANTS
+370 NTLSLRANTS
-380 IGPVDLD
+380 LGPVDLD
-387 FTVNYTHEDVKNR
+387 FNANYVYEDVKNR

-416 LSTTYDQQWLK
+416 LSTTYDQNWLK
-427 NYQTADGEYQNWN
+427 NYEDANGEYQNWN

-460 YKDLFRMNGK
+460 YKHLLRMNGK

-485 GAELNRFQFSD
+485 GAEINRFEFSD

-510 QNSFFNNRMF
+510 QNSYFNNRMI
-520 NAELLAIYTDT
+520 NAEFLGIYTDT

-541 GANIYNVNNHTTVN
+541 GANVYDVHNQTVVN
-555 TGTDMGMREIVT
+555 TGTDMGIREVV
-567 IASFQDQSVE
+567 AMNSFEEQSVE
-577 ENAYKK
+577 ETSYNK

-612 SLASGK
+612 ALASGK

-640 KVLPYAKLRLSWAE
+640 KVLPYGKVRLSWAE

-664 GLRYSKSQ
+664 ALRYSKSQ
-672 FGTSGYTIG
+672 FGYPGYTIG
-681 SVYGNLVPNPDLR
+681 SVYGNLMPNADLK
-694 PTRTRS
+694 PTRTQS

-711 HRISLDFTFYHQTSR
+711 QRISLDFTFYHQVSR
-726 DQIIAMAT
+726 DQIIGMAV

-749 ILNQGFEITF
+749 ILNQGFEVTF
-759 GSRIVQTKDFSWD
+759 GARLVQTKDFSWD
-772 LNINWSKNNNKVLAL
+772 LNINWSKNNNKVLSL

-812 QYGSICG
+812 NYGSICG

-825 ADGRVIVDANTG
+825 ADGRVIVDATTG

-850 AQWDWTGGL
+850 AQWDWTGGF
-859 STTLRWRMLTLT
+859 STTLRYKMVSLT

-878 GADLFSMSERAAF
+878 GADIFSMSERASY

-896 KETLA
+896 KETLV

-910 EARKAAGVTSMAEWR
+910 EARKAAGVTSGWVAT
-925 KAEVNQGQYNGY
+925 GGY
-937 LVDGVYWDKA
+937 LVDGVIDNGD
-947 SGTWK
+947 GTYR
-952 ENNIYVNPEDYWYE
+952 ENDIYINPEDYWME
-966 VSRKSPEMFIY
+966 VSRKSPELFIY

-982 KCRELTLSLDF
+982 KCRELTLTLDF
-993 PKEWLDKKGI
+993 PKNWLDKKGI

-1017 IVWKNIK
+1017 IIWKNIK

>member
-1 MISEFRC
+1 MLSAV
-8 VLCLIALFLGV
+8 VLFFSTTV
-19 TGIAFAQNMV
+19 WAQNMV
-29 TGTVVDADGPLI
+29 TGTVEDADGPLI

-47 KGTTRGTITDF
+47 KGTTVGTITDF
-58 DGNYSIEAN
+58 DGNFSIEAN
-67 IGDELEFSY
+67 VGDELEFSY
-76 MGYNAQT
+76 MGYTSQT
-83 IPVTSNTIDVT
+83 LKVTGEPLHVT
-94 MHEDTEVLSEVVVT
+94 MSENTEVLSEVVVT

-125 VKGEDLTKAK
+125 VKGEELTKAK
-135 ETNVANSLAGRVAG
+135 EVNVANSLAGRVAG
-149 LVVQGT
+149 LVVSET
-155 AGGASGSTRVMLR
+155 AGGASGSTRVVLR
-168 GTTEMTGNNQP
+168 GATEMTGDNQP
-179 LYVIDGVPMDNTN
+179 LYVIDGVPMDNTS
-192 YGSAGTEGGYDL
+192 YGEAGTAGGYDL
-204 GDGISSINP
+204 GNGVSSINP
-213 DDIETMSVLKGPA
+213 DDIESMSVLKGPA

-241 ITTKKADT
+241 ITTKKANT
-249 GDSKWSVE
+249 GDAKWSVE
-257 YNGTLTFDS
+257 YNGTMTFDS

-272 NVQQVYGM
+272 NVQQEYGM
-280 GSEGMYNIDA
+280 GSEGMYNINA

-299 PKADEGLTL
+299 PKADEGMML
-308 RYFDGQEHPF
+308 RYFDGVERPF

-330 LGLTATNTAVVSM
+330 LGLTASNTAVISM
-343 NTGRTGI
+343 NTGKTGI
-350 RFTYTDMRNKDILPN
+350 RFTYTDLRNKDILPN
-365 SNMSR
+365 SKMSR

-387 FTVNYTHEDVKNR
+387 FNVNFVHEDVKNR

-416 LSTTYDQQWLK
+416 LATTYDQAWLK
-427 NYQTADGEYQNWN
+427 NYENDLGEYQNWN

-460 YKDLFRMNGK
+460 YKNLLRMNGK

-485 GAELNRFQFSD
+485 GAEINRFDFSD

-510 QNSFFNNRMF
+510 QNSYFNNRMI
-520 NAELLAIYTDT
+520 NAEFLGIYTDT

-541 GANIYNVNNHTTVN
+541 GANVYDVHNKTVIN
-555 TGTDMGMREIVT
+555 TGSDMGIREI
-567 IASFQDQSVE
+567 IAISSFQDQSVE
-577 ENAYKK
+577 ENTYNK

-589 GSANLGWRHMLYL
+589 ASANLGWRHMLYL

-612 SLASGK
+612 ALASGK
-618 NLYVYPSVSASWVF
+618 NLYVYPSVSGSWVF
-632 SELIKSNR
+632 SELIKTNR
-640 KVLPYAKLRLSWAE
+640 KVLPYGKIRLSWAE

-664 GLRYSKSQ
+664 TLRYEKSQ
-672 FGTSGYTIG
+672 FGTAGYTIA
-681 SVYGNLVPNPDLR
+681 SIYGNTVPNPDLK

-711 HRISLDFTFYHQTSR
+711 SRISLDFTFYQQVSR

-759 GSRIVQTKDFSWD
+759 GARLVQVKDFSWD
-772 LNINWSKNNNKVLAL
+772 LGINWSKNINKVQKL
-787 TEGTTELELAK
+787 TEGTNELELAK

-804 YVSAREGE
+804 YVAAKEGE
-812 QYGSICG
+812 NYGAICG
-819 PALARN
+819 PALLRN
-825 ADGRVIVDANTG
+825 DAGQVIVDKNTG
-837 LPTFTTENKVLGN
+837 LPKYTTENKVLGN

-859 STTLRWRMLTLT
+859 STTLRWRMLSLT

-878 GADLFSMSERAAF
+878 GADIFSMSERSAY

-896 KETLA
+896 KETLV
-901 GRAEWYASE
+901 GRSEWYASE
-910 EARKAAGVTSMAEWR
+910 EARRAAGKTAAEWTPT
-925 KAEVNQGQYNGY
+925 GGY
-937 LVDGVYWDKA
+937 LVDGVVDNGD
-947 SGTWK
+947 GTYSP
-952 ENNIYVNPEDYWYE
+952 NTRYVDPEKYWYE
-966 VSRKSPEMFIY
+966 VSRNSPELFIY

-982 KCRELTLSLDF
+982 KCRELTLTLDF
-993 PKEWLDKKGI
+993 PREWLDKKGI

-1017 IVWKNIK
+1017 IIWKNIK

>member
-1 MISEFRC
+1 MKGFFRYALC
-8 VLCLIALFLGV
+8 IVVLLASTASVVFAQIKV
-19 TGIAFAQNMV
+19 TGMV
-29 TGTVVDADGPLI
+29 QDADGPLI

-47 KGTTRGTITDF
+47 QGTTRGTITDI
-58 DGNYSIEAN
+58 DGQYAIEAN
-67 IGDELEFSY
+67 MGDVLEFSY
-76 MGYNAQT
+76 MGYSSQT
-83 IPVTSNTIDVT
+83 ITVNGTVINVT
-94 MHEDTEVLSEVVVT
+94 MSEDTEVLSEVVVT
-108 AMGIKRDRKALG
+108 AMGIKRERKALG

-135 ETNVANSLAGRVAG
+135 ETNVVNSLAGRVSG

-204 GDGISSINP
+204 GDGISAINP
-213 DDIETMSVLKGPA
+213 DDIESMSVLKGPA

-249 GDSKWSVE
+249 GDAKWGVE
-257 YNGTLTFDS
+257 YNGTYTLES
-266 QLSKWD
+266 QLSQWD

-280 GSEGMYNIDA
+280 GSDGQYNVDA

-299 PKADEGLTL
+299 PKADGGLML

-318 KIIPNNTANFFE
+318 LIIPNNTANFFE
-330 LGLTATNTAVVSM
+330 LGMTATNTAVVSM
-343 NTGRTGI
+343 NTGKTGI
-350 RFTYTDMRNKDILPN
+350 RFTYSDLRNKDILPN

-370 NTLNLRANTS
+370 HTLNLRANTS

-416 LSTTYDQQWLK
+416 LATTYDQAWLK
-427 NYQTADGEYQNWN
+427 NYQNELGEYQNWN

-446 VNPYWDINKNKNQS
+446 VNPYWDIYKNKNQS
-460 YKDLFRMNGK
+460 YKDLVRMNGK
-470 IVYNIIPQLKIQATV
+470 VVYNILPQLKVQATV
-485 GAELNRFQFSD
+485 GAELNRFEFSD
-496 FKYPTTPGYESGRL
+496 FKYPTTPGFESGRL
-510 QNSFFNNRMF
+510 QNSYFNNRMV
-520 NAELLAIYTDT
+520 NAELLGIYHDS

-541 GANIYNVNNHTTVN
+541 GANLFNVNNRTVIN
-555 TGTDMGMREIVT
+555 TGADMGIREVV
-567 IASFQDQSVE
+567 AMSSFDEQSVE
-577 ENAYKK
+577 EATYRK

-589 GSANLGWRHMLYL
+589 GSVNLGWRHMLYL

-612 SLASGK
+612 TLASGK
-618 NLYVYPSVSASWVF
+618 NLYVYPSVSGSWVF
-632 SELIKSNR
+632 SELITSNR
-640 KVLPYAKLRLSWAE
+640 KVLPYGKVRLSWAE

-664 GLRYSKSQ
+664 GLRYGKSQ
-672 FGTSGYTIG
+672 FGYPGYTIG
-681 SVYGNLVPNPDLR
+681 SVYGNTIPNADLK

-700 WETGFETKWCN
+700 IETGFETKWCN
-711 HRISLDFTFYHQTSR
+711 SRISLDFTFYHQNSR
-726 DQIIAMAT
+726 DQIIGMAT
-734 SPTSGYDYRLINAGA
+734 SPTSGYEYRMINAGQ

-759 GSRIVQTKDFSWD
+759 GSRLVQTKDFTWD
-772 LNINWSKNNNKVLAL
+772 LNINWSKNFNKVLSL

-812 QYGSICG
+812 EYGSICG

-825 ADGRVIVDANTG
+825 EEGRVIVDGATG

-859 STTLRWRMLTLT
+859 LTTLRYKMVTFS

-878 GADLFSMSERAAF
+878 GADLFSMSERSSF

-896 KETLA
+896 KETLT

-910 EARKAAGVTSMAEWR
+910 EARRAAGVTSGW
-925 KAEVNQGQYNGY
+925 KATGGY
-937 LVDGVYWDKA
+937 LVDGVIDNGD
-947 SGTWK
+947 GTYR
-952 ENNIYVNPEDYWYE
+952 ENDIYINPEDYWME
-966 VSRKSPEMFIY
+966 VSRKSPELFIY

-982 KCRELTLSLDF
+982 KCREMTLGLDF
-993 PKEWLDKKGI
+993 PKSWLDKKGVI
-1003 VKHVGISFV
+1003 KHVGISFV

>member
-1 MISEFRC
+1 MKIITKH
-8 VLCLIALFLGV
+8 VLCLAVMLFSVTSMAL
-19 TGIAFAQNMV
+19 AQITV
-29 TGTVVDADGPLI
+29 TGTVEDADGPLI

-47 KGTTRGTITDF
+47 KGTTVGTVTDF
-58 DGNYSIEAN
+58 DGQYSIQAN
-67 IGDELEFSY
+67 MGDQLEFSY
-76 MGYNAQT
+76 MGYTAQT
-83 IPVTSNTIDVT
+83 IEVTGTTINVT
-94 MHEDTEVLSEVVVT
+94 MSENTEVLSEVVVT

-125 VKGEDLTKAK
+125 VKGDELTKAK
-135 ETNVANSLAGRVAG
+135 EVNVANSLAGHVAG

-168 GTTEMTGNNQP
+168 GATEMTGNNQP

-192 YGSAGTEGGYDL
+192 FGSAGTEGGYDL
-204 GDGISSINP
+204 GDGLSTLNP
-213 DDIETMSVLKGPA
+213 DDIESMSVLKGPA

-241 ITTKKADT
+241 ITTKKANT
-249 GDSKWSVE
+249 GDAKWSVE
-257 YNGTLTFDS
+257 YNGTVTIES

-272 NVQQVYGM
+272 NVQQEYGM
-280 GSEGMYNIDA
+280 GSNGQYNFNA
-290 VSNTNKSWG
+290 TSNTNKSWG
-299 PKADEGLTL
+299 PKADAGLML

-318 KIIPNNTANFFE
+318 MIIPDNTANFFE
-330 LGLTATNTAVVSM
+330 LGVTASNTAIISM
-343 NTGRTGI
+343 NTGKTGI

-365 SNMSR
+365 SRMSR

-387 FTVNYTHEDVKNR
+387 FSVNYVHEDVKNR

-416 LSTTYDQQWLK
+416 LATTYDQAWLK
-427 NYQTADGEYQNWN
+427 NYETATGEYQNWN

-460 YKDLFRMNGK
+460 YKNLLRMNGK
-470 IVYNIIPQLKIQATV
+470 IVYNVIPQLKLQATV
-485 GAELNRFQFSD
+485 GAELNRFDFSD

-510 QNSFFNNRMF
+510 QNSFFNNRMI
-520 NAELLAIYTDT
+520 NAEFLGIYTDT
-531 WGDFDFTATA
+531 WGDFDFTATV
-541 GANIYNVNNHTTVN
+541 GANVYDVRNKTTIN
-555 TGTDMGMREIVT
+555 TGTEMGIREVV
-567 IASFQDQSVE
+567 AMSSFEEQSVE
-577 ENAYKK
+577 EATYNK

-612 SLASGK
+612 TLAAGK
-618 NLYVYPSVSASWVF
+618 NLYVYPSVSGSWVF
-632 SELIKSNR
+632 SELIKTNR
-640 KVLPYAKLRLSWAE
+640 KVLPYGKIRLSWAE

-664 GLRYSKSQ
+664 SLRYTKSQ
-672 FGTSGYTIG
+672 FGYPGYSIG
-681 SVYGNLVPNPDLR
+681 SVYGNLVPNPDLK

-711 HRISLDFTFYHQTSR
+711 QRISLDFTFYHQTSR

-734 SPTSGYDYRLINAGA
+734 SPTSGYEYRLINAGA

-759 GSRIVQTKDFSWD
+759 GARLVSVKDFTWD
-772 LNINWSKNNNKVLAL
+772 LNINWSKNNNKVLKL
-787 TEGTTELELAK
+787 VEGTKELELAK

-812 QYGSICG
+812 EYGSICG

-825 ADGRVIVDANTG
+825 EDGRVIVDASTG
-837 LPTFTTENKVLGN
+837 LPTYTADNKVLGN

-859 STTLRWRMLTLT
+859 STTLRWRMLSLT

-878 GADLFSMSERAAF
+878 GADIFSMSERSAY

-896 KETLA
+896 METLQ

-910 EARKAAGVTSMAEWR
+910 EARRAAGAKSWEAT
-925 KAEVNQGQYNGY
+925 GGY
-937 LVDGVYWDKA
+937 LVDGVVLNAD
-947 SGTWK
+947 GTYS
-952 ENNIYVNPEDYWYE
+952 ENTKYINPESYWYE
-966 VSRKSPEMFIY
+966 VSRNSPELFIY
-977 DNSYI
+977 DNSYV
-982 KCRELTLSLDF
+982 KCRELILSLDF
-993 PKEWLDKKGI
+993 PKNWLDKKGI

-1017 IVWKNIK
+1017 IIWKNIK

>member
-1 MISEFRC
+1 MKAYFRYMLSLV
-8 VLCLIALFLGV
+8 VLLVGT
-19 TGIAFAQNMV
+19 TGLAFSQNIV
-29 TGTVVDADGPLI
+29 TGTVEDADGPLI

-47 KGTTRGTITDF
+47 KGSTVGTITDM
-58 DGNYSIEAN
+58 DGQFSIQAN
-67 IGDELEFSY
+67 VGDELEFSY
-76 MGYNAQT
+76 MGYTSQT
-83 IPVTSNTIDVT
+83 VKVTGNPIHIT
-94 MHEDTEVLSEVVVT
+94 MSENTEVLSEVVVT

-125 VKGEDLTKAK
+125 VKGDELTKAK
-135 ETNVANSLAGRVAG
+135 EVNVANSLAGRVAG
-149 LVVQGT
+149 LVVQET
-155 AGGASGSTRVMLR
+155 AGGASGSTRVVLR

-179 LYVIDGVPMDNTN
+179 LYVIDGVPMDNT
-192 YGSAGTEGGYDL
+192 GFGQAGTEGGYDL

-213 DDIETMSVLKGPA
+213 DDIESMSVLKGPA

-241 ITTKKADT
+241 ITTKKANT
-249 GDSKWSVE
+249 GDAKWGVE

-266 QLSKWD
+266 QLSQWD

-280 GSEGMYNIDA
+280 GSDGMYNVDA

-299 PKADEGLTL
+299 PKADGGLVL
-308 RYFDGQEHPF
+308 RYYDGQEHPF
-318 KIIPNNTANFFE
+318 LIVPNNTANFFQ
-330 LGLTATNTAVVSM
+330 LGLTANNTAVISM
-343 NTGRTGI
+343 NTGKTGL
-350 RFTYTDMRNKDILPN
+350 RFSYSDMRNKDILPN
-365 SNMSR
+365 SKMSR

-380 IGPVDLD
+380 LGPVDLD
-387 FTVNYTHEDVKNR
+387 FNVNYVHEDVKNR

-416 LSTTYDQQWLK
+416 LSTTYDQNWLK

-446 VNPYWDINKNKNQS
+446 VNPYWDIYKNKNQS
-460 YKDLFRMNGK
+460 YKHLLRMNGK
-470 IVYNIIPQLKIQATV
+470 IVYNIIPQFKIQATV
-485 GAELNRFQFSD
+485 GAEINRFEFSD

-510 QNSFFNNRMF
+510 QNSYFNNRMI
-520 NAELLAIYTDT
+520 NAEILGIYTDT

-541 GANIYNVNNHTTVN
+541 GANVYDVHNQTVIN
-555 TGTDMGMREIVT
+555 TGSDMGIREI
-567 IASFQDQSVE
+567 IAISSFQDQSVE
-577 ENAYKK
+577 ENLYDK

-612 SLASGK
+612 TLAPGK

-640 KVLPYAKLRLSWAE
+640 KVLPYGKLRLSWAE

-672 FGTSGYTIG
+672 FGTTGYTIG
-681 SVYGNLVPNPDLR
+681 SVYGNLVPNPDLK
-694 PTRTRS
+694 PTRTQS

-711 HRISLDFTFYHQTSR
+711 QRISLDFTFYHQTSR

-759 GSRIVQTKDFSWD
+759 GARLVQVKDFSWD
-772 LNINWSKNNNKVLAL
+772 LNLNWSKNINKVLSL

-804 YVSAREGE
+804 YISAREGE
-812 QYGSICG
+812 NYGSICG

-825 ADGRVIVDANTG
+825 EDGRVIVDASTG
-837 LPTFTTENKVLGN
+837 LPTYTKENKVLGN

-859 STTLRWRMLTLT
+859 STTLRYKMVSLH
-871 ALFDVKV
+871 ALFDIKV
-878 GADLFSMSERAAF
+878 GADIFSMSERSAY

-910 EARKAAGVTSMAEWR
+910 EARKAAGVTSIDAWR
-925 KAEVNQGQYNGY
+925 ASGNANGY
-937 LVDGVYWDKA
+937 LVDGVYMGADGKWH
-947 SGTWK
+947 
-952 ENNIYVNPEDYWYE
+952 ENDIYVNPEKYWYE
-966 VSRKSPEMFIY
+966 VSRNSPEMFIY

-1017 IVWKNIK
+1017 IIWKNIK

-1031 YNTSGLGLEYG
+1031 YNTSGYGLEYG

>member
-1 MISEFRC
+1 MKITFKH
-8 VLCLIALFLGV
+8 VLCAVMLLVSTSLTYAQNIV
-19 TGIAFAQNMV
+19 TGIV
-29 TGTVVDADGPLI
+29 EDADGPLI

-47 KGTTRGTITDF
+47 KGTTRGTITDI
-58 DGNYSIEAN
+58 DGQYSIEAN
-67 IGDELEFSY
+67 VGDELEFSY
-76 MGYNAQT
+76 MGYTAQT
-83 IPVTSNTIDVT
+83 HVVTDFVLNVT
-94 MHEDTEVLSEVVVT
+94 MKEDAEVLSEVVVT

-125 VKGEDLTKAK
+125 VKGEELTKAK

-155 AGGASGSTRVMLR
+155 AGGAAGSTRVMLR

-192 YGSAGTEGGYDL
+192 FGSAGTEGGYDL
-204 GDGISSINP
+204 GDGISAINP
-213 DDIETMSVLKGPA
+213 DDIESMSVLKGPA

-241 ITTKKADT
+241 ITTKKANT
-249 GDSKWSVE
+249 GDAKWSVE

-280 GSEGMYNIDA
+280 GSEGMYNVDA
-290 VSNTNKSWG
+290 VSNVNKSWG
-299 PKADEGLTL
+299 PKADEGLML
-308 RYFDGQEHPF
+308 RYYDGQEHPF
-318 KIIPNNTANFFE
+318 MIIPNNTANFFE

-343 NTGRTGI
+343 NTGKTGI
-350 RFTYTDMRNKDILPN
+350 RFTYSDMRNKDILPN

-380 IGPVDLD
+380 LGPVDLD
-387 FTVNYTHEDVKNR
+387 FSVNFTHEDVKNR
-400 PALGDDKSNV
+400 PALGDDRSNV

-416 LSTTYDQQWLK
+416 LSTTYDQAWLK
-427 NYQTADGEYQNWN
+427 NYENEKGEYYNWN
-440 GMDPYN
+440 GNDVYN
-446 VNPYWDINKNKNQS
+446 VNPYWEINKNKNQS
-460 YKDLFRMNGK
+460 YKDLLRMNGK
-470 IVYNIIPQLKIQATV
+470 IVYNIIPQLRVQATI
-485 GAELNRFQFSD
+485 GAELNRFEFSD
-496 FKYPTTPGYESGRL
+496 FKYPTTPGYEAGRL
-510 QNSFFNNRMF
+510 SNSYFNNRMI
-520 NAELLAIYTDT
+520 NAELLGIYTDS

-541 GANIYNVNNHTTVN
+541 GANIYNVNNRTTVN
-555 TGTDMGMREIVT
+555 TGTDMGIREV
-567 IASFQDQSVE
+567 IAMSSFEEQSVE
-577 ENAYKK
+577 ESTYKK

-589 GSANLGWRHMLYL
+589 GSMNLGWRHMLYL

-612 SLASGK
+612 ALASGQ
-618 NLYVYPSVSASWVF
+618 NLYVYPSVSGSFVF
-632 SELIKSNR
+632 SELITGNR
-640 KVLPYAKLRLSWAE
+640 KVLPYGKVRLSWAE

-664 GLRYSKSQ
+664 GLRYTKSQ
-672 FGTSGYTIG
+672 FGYSGYTIG
-681 SVYGNLVPNPDLR
+681 YVYGNTMPNEALK

-711 HRISLDFTFYHQTSR
+711 NRISLDFTFYHQKSR
-726 DQIIAMAT
+726 DQIIGMAV
-734 SPTSGYDYRLINAGA
+734 SPTSGYDYRMINAGE

-759 GSRIVQTKDFSWD
+759 GSRLVQTNDFSWD
-772 LNINWSKNNNKVLAL
+772 LNINWSKNNNKVLSL

-812 QYGSICG
+812 EYGSICG
-819 PALARN
+819 PAMARN
-825 ADGRVIVDANTG
+825 AEGRVIVDGSTG
-837 LPTFTTENKVLGN
+837 LPTYTTENKVLGN

-859 STTLRWRMLTLT
+859 STTLRYKMFTLS

-878 GADLFSMSERAAF
+878 GADLFSMSERSAF

-896 KETLA
+896 KETLV

-910 EARKAAGVTSMAEWR
+910 EARRAAGVTSGW
-925 KAEVNQGQYNGY
+925 KATGGY
-937 LVDGVYWDKA
+937 LVDGVIDNGD
-947 SGTWK
+947 GTYR
-952 ENNIYVNPEDYWYE
+952 ENDIYINPEKYWLE
-966 VSRKSPEMFIY
+966 VSRNSPELFIY

-993 PKEWLDKKGI
+993 PKNWLDKGG
-1003 VKHVGISFV
+1003 VLKHVGISFV

-1031 YNTSGLGLEYG
+1031 YNSSGLGLEYG

-1049 YGLNFNIKF
+1049 YGLNFNLKF

>member
-1 MISEFRC
+1 MVC
-8 VLCLIALFLGV
+8 VVALLLAA
-19 TGIAFAQNMV
+19 TGIAFAQMTV
-29 TGTVVDADGPLI
+29 TGTVQDADGPLI

-47 KGTTRGTITDF
+47 KGTTRGTITDM
-58 DGNYSIEAN
+58 DGQFAIEAN
-67 IGDELEFSY
+67 MGDELEFSY
-76 MGYNAQT
+76 MGYSSQT
-83 IPVTSNTIDVT
+83 IKVTGSTLNVT
-94 MHEDTEVLSEVVVT
+94 MSEDTEVLSEVVVT
-108 AMGIKRDRKALG
+108 AMGIKRERKALG

-168 GTTEMTGNNQP
+168 GTTEMMGNNQP

-192 YGSAGTEGGYDL
+192 FGSAGTEGGYDL
-204 GDGISSINP
+204 GDGISAINP
-213 DDIETMSVLKGPA
+213 DDIESMSVLKGPA

-241 ITTKKADT
+241 ITTKKANT
-249 GDSKWSVE
+249 GDAKWGVE
-257 YNGTLTFDS
+257 YNGTFTLES

-280 GSEGMYNIDA
+280 GSKGQYNVDA

-299 PKADEGLTL
+299 PKADEGLML

-318 KIIPNNTANFFE
+318 MIIPNNTANFFE
-330 LGLTATNTAVVSM
+330 LGLTATNTAVISM
-343 NTGRTGI
+343 NTGKTGI
-350 RFTYTDMRNKDILPN
+350 RFSYSDMRNKDILPN

-380 IGPVDLD
+380 LGPVDLD
-387 FTVNYTHEDVKNR
+387 MSANYTHEDVKNR

-416 LSTTYDQQWLK
+416 LSTTYDQAWLK

-446 VNPYWDINKNKNQS
+446 VNPYWDVYKNKNQS
-460 YKDLFRMNGK
+460 YKDLLRMNGK
-470 IVYNIIPQLKIQATV
+470 IVYNIIPQLKVQATV
-485 GAELNRFQFSD
+485 GAELNRFEFSD
-496 FKYPTTPGYESGRL
+496 FKYPTTPGFEAGRL
-510 QNSFFNNRMF
+510 QNSYFNNRML
-520 NAELLAIYTDT
+520 NAELLGIYTDN

-541 GANIYNVNNHTTVN
+541 GANFFNVHNTTVVN
-555 TGTDMGMREIVT
+555 TGTDMGIREVV
-567 IASFQDQSVE
+567 AMSSFEDQSVE
-577 ENAYKK
+577 ESTYNK

-589 GSANLGWRHMLYL
+589 GSVNLGWRHMIYL

-612 SLASGK
+612 TLASGK
-618 NLYVYPSVSASWVF
+618 NLYVYPSVSGSWVF
-632 SELIKSNR
+632 SELITSNR
-640 KVLPYAKLRLSWAE
+640 KVLPYGKVRLSWAE

-664 GLRYSKSQ
+664 GLRYGKSQ
-672 FGTSGYTIG
+672 FGYPGYTIG
-681 SVYGNLVPNPDLR
+681 SIYGNTVPNANLK

-700 WETGFETKWCN
+700 IETGFETKWCN
-711 HRISLDFTFYHQTSR
+711 SRISLDFTFYHQKSR
-726 DQIIAMAT
+726 DQIIPMAT
-734 SPTSGYDYRLINAGA
+734 SPTSGYEYRMINAGE

-759 GSRIVQTKDFSWD
+759 GSRLVQTKDFSWD
-772 LNINWSKNNNKVLAL
+772 LNINWSKNTNKVLSL

-804 YVSAREGE
+804 YVAARENE
-812 QYGSICG
+812 EYGAICG

-825 ADGRVIVDANTG
+825 ADGRVIVDGKTG
-837 LPTFTTENKVLGN
+837 LPTFTTENQVLGN

-859 STTLRWRMLTLT
+859 CTTLRYKMVSLT

-878 GADLFSMSERAAF
+878 GADIFSMSERSAF

-896 KETLA
+896 KETLT

-910 EARKAAGVTSMAEWR
+910 EARRAAGVTTGWVAT
-925 KAEVNQGQYNGY
+925 GGY
-937 LVDGVYWDKA
+937 LVDGVIDNGDGTYRENDIYIDPEEYWM
-947 SGTWK
+947 
-952 ENNIYVNPEDYWYE
+952 E
-966 VSRKSPEMFIY
+966 VSRKSPELFIY

-993 PKEWLDKKGI
+993 PKEWLDQKGV

-1031 YNTSGLGLEYG
+1031 YNTSGFGLEYG

-1049 YGLNFNIKF
+1049 YGLNVNLKF

>member
-1 MISEFRC
+1 MKLYLKI
-8 VLCLIALFLGV
+8 VLSMVVLLWSAV
-19 TGIAFAQNMV
+19 AVAQNVV
-29 TGTVVDADGPLI
+29 TGTVEDADGPLI

-47 KGTTRGTITDF
+47 KGTTRGTVTDF
-58 DGNYSIEAN
+58 DGNFSIEAAP
-67 IGDELEFSY
+67 GDQLEFSY
-76 MGYNAQT
+76 MGYSAQT
-83 IPVTSNTIDVT
+83 ITVDGTPIHIV
-94 MHEDTEVLSEVVVT
+94 MAEDTEVLSEVVVT

-125 VKGEDLTKAK
+125 VKGEELTKAK
-135 ETNVANSLAGRVAG
+135 EVNVANSLAGRVAG
-149 LVVQGT
+149 LVVQET
-155 AGGASGSTRVMLR
+155 AGGASGSTRVVLR
-168 GTTEMTGNNQP
+168 GNTEITGNNQP
-179 LYVIDGVPMDNTN
+179 LYVVDGVPMDNTS
-192 YGSAGTEGGYDL
+192 YGQAGTEGGYDL
-204 GDGISSINP
+204 GDAISSINP
-213 DDIETMSVLKGPA
+213 DDIESMSVLKGPA

-241 ITTKKADT
+241 ITTKKAST
-249 GDSKWSVE
+249 GDAKWGVE
-257 YNGTLTFDS
+257 YNGTFTFDS
-266 QLSKWD
+266 QLSQWD

-280 GSEGMYNIDA
+280 GSKGQYNIDA

-299 PKADEGLTL
+299 PKADAGLIL
-308 RYFDGQEHPF
+308 RYYDGQEHPF
-318 KIIPNNTANFFE
+318 NIIPNNTAHFFD
-330 LGLTATNTAVVSM
+330 LGFTATNTAVISM
-343 NTGRTGI
+343 NTGKTGI
-350 RFTYTDMRNKDILPN
+350 RFTYTDLRNKDILPN

-380 IGPVDLD
+380 LGPVDLD
-387 FTVNYTHEDVKNR
+387 FNVNYVHEDVKNR

-416 LSTTYDQQWLK
+416 LSTTYDQAWLK
-427 NYQTADGEYQNWN
+427 NYENSLGEYQNWN

-446 VNPYWDINKNKNQS
+446 VNPYWDIYKNKNQS
-460 YKDLFRMNGK
+460 YKDLFRLNGK
-470 IVYNIIPQLKIQATV
+470 IVYNIIPQVKIQATV
-485 GAELNRFQFSD
+485 GAELNRFEFSD

-510 QNSFFNNRMF
+510 QNTYWNNRMI
-520 NAELLAIYTDT
+520 NAEFLGMYTDS
-531 WGDFDFTATA
+531 WGDFDFTATV
-541 GANIYNVNNHTTVN
+541 GANVYDVNNRTAIN
-555 TGTDMGMREIVT
+555 TGTDMSVREVVSMN
-567 IASFQDQSVE
+567 SFEEQSVE
-577 ENAYKK
+577 ESAYRK

-589 GSANLGWRHMLYL
+589 GAVNLGWRHMLYL

-612 SLASGK
+612 TLASGK
-618 NLYVYPSVSASWVF
+618 NMYVYPSVSASWVF

-640 KVLPYAKLRLSWAE
+640 KVLPYGKIRISWAE

-664 GLRYSKSQ
+664 ALRYTKSQ
-672 FGTSGYTIG
+672 FGYPGYSIG
-681 SVYGNLVPNPDLR
+681 SIYGNLVPNADLR

-700 WETGFETKWCN
+700 IETGFETKWAN
-711 HRISLDFTFYHQTSR
+711 NRISLDFTFYHQNSR

-734 SPTSGYDYRLINAGA
+734 SPASGYEYRLINAGD

-759 GSRIVQTKDFSWD
+759 GARLVQVKDFSWD
-772 LNINWSKNNNKVLAL
+772 LGINWSKNINRVLKL

-812 QYGSICG
+812 EYGSICG

-825 ADGRVIVDANTG
+825 DEGRVIVDAKTG
-837 LPTFTTENKVLGN
+837 LPTFTEENKVLGN

-859 STTLRWRMLTLT
+859 STTLRYKMVSLT
-871 ALFDVKV
+871 ALFDIKV
-878 GADLFSMSERAAF
+878 GADLFSMSERSAF

-896 KETLA
+896 KETLV

-910 EARKAAGVTSMAEWR
+910 EARRAAGVTSGW
-925 KAEVNQGQYNGY
+925 KATGGY
-937 LVDGVYWDKA
+937 IVDGVIDNGD
-947 SGTWK
+947 GTYR
-952 ENNIYVNPEDYWYE
+952 ENDIYINPEDYWYE
-966 VSRKSPEMFIY
+966 VSRKSPELFIY

-982 KCRELTLSLDF
+982 KCRELILTLDF
-993 PKEWLDKKGI
+993 PKNWLDKKGV
-1003 VKHVGISFV
+1003 VKHVGISLV

>member
-1 MISEFRC
+1 MKFYFRHA
-8 VLCLIALFLGV
+8 LCLLVLMLGTTGWAL
-19 TGIAFAQNMV
+19 AQNVV
-29 TGTVVDADGPLI
+29 TGTVEDADGPLI

-47 KGTTRGTITDF
+47 QGTTRGTITDF
-58 DGNYSIEAN
+58 DGNFSIEAN
-67 IGDELEFSY
+67 VGDKLEFSY
-76 MGYNAQT
+76 MGYTAQT
-83 IPVTSNTIDVT
+83 ITVTGDPIHIT
-94 MHEDTEVLSEVVVT
+94 MSEDTEVLSEVVVT
-108 AMGIKRDRKALG
+108 AMGIKRERKALG

-125 VKGEDLTKAK
+125 VKGDELTKAK
-135 ETNVANSLAGRVAG
+135 EVNVANSLAGRVAG
-149 LVVQGT
+149 LVVQET
-155 AGGASGSTRVMLR
+155 AGGASGSTRVVLR

-179 LYVIDGVPMDNTN
+179 LYVIDGVPMDNTS
-192 YGSAGTEGGYDL
+192 YGQAGTEGGYDL
-204 GDGISSINP
+204 GDGISSVNP
-213 DDIETMSVLKGPA
+213 DDIESMSILKGPA
-226 AAALYGSRASHGVIL
+226 ASALYGSRASHGVIL
-241 ITTKKADT
+241 ITTKKAAT
-249 GDSKWSVE
+249 GDAKWGVE
-257 YNGTLTFDS
+257 YNGTFTFDS
-266 QLSKWD
+266 QLSQWD

-280 GSEGMYNIDA
+280 GSDGQYNVDA

-299 PKADEGLTL
+299 PKADGGLIL

-318 KIIPNNTANFFE
+318 LIIPNNTAHFFD
-330 LGLTATNTAVVSM
+330 LGFTATNTAVVSM
-343 NTGRTGI
+343 NTGKTGI
-350 RFTYTDMRNKDILPN
+350 RFTYTDLRNKDILPN

-380 IGPVDLD
+380 LGPVDLD
-387 FTVNYTHEDVKNR
+387 FNVNYVHEDVKNR

-416 LSTTYDQQWLK
+416 LSTTYDQAWLK
-427 NYQTADGEYQNWN
+427 NYQNELGEYQNWN

-446 VNPYWDINKNKNQS
+446 VNPYWDIYKNKNQS
-460 YKDLFRMNGK
+460 YKDLLRMNGK

-510 QNSFFNNRMF
+510 QNTYWNNRMI
-520 NAELLAIYTDT
+520 NAEFLGIYNDS

-541 GANIYNVNNHTTVN
+541 GANVYDVNNATVIN
-555 TGTDMGMREIVT
+555 TGTDMGIREVV
-567 IASFQDQSVE
+567 AMSSFEEQSVE
-577 ENAYKK
+577 EAAYRK

-589 GSANLGWRHMLYL
+589 GAVNLGWRHMLYL

-612 SLASGK
+612 TLASGK
-618 NLYVYPSVSASWVF
+618 NLYVYPSVSGSWVF

-640 KVLPYAKLRLSWAE
+640 KVLPYGKVRLSWAE

-664 GLRYSKSQ
+664 SLRYTKSQ
-672 FGTSGYTIG
+672 FGYPGYTIG
-681 SVYGNLVPNPDLR
+681 YIYGNTIPNADLK

-711 HRISLDFTFYHQTSR
+711 NRISLDFTFYHQVSR
-726 DQIIAMAT
+726 DQIIGMAV
-734 SPTSGYDYRLINAGA
+734 SPTSGYDYRMINAGA

-759 GSRIVQTKDFSWD
+759 GARLVQVKDFSWD
-772 LNINWSKNNNKVLAL
+772 LNINWSKNNNKVLKL

-812 QYGSICG
+812 NYGAICG

-825 ADGRVIVDANTG
+825 EEGRVIVDATTG
-837 LPTFTTENKVLGN
+837 LPTFTNENKVLGN

-859 STTLRWRMLTLT
+859 STTLRYKMVSLH

-878 GADLFSMSERAAF
+878 GADIFSMSERASY

-896 KETLA
+896 KETLV

-910 EARKAAGVTSMAEWR
+910 EARKAAGVTSGWVAT
-925 KAEVNQGQYNGY
+925 GGY
-937 LVDGVYWDKA
+937 LVDGVIANGD
-947 SGTWK
+947 GTYR
-952 ENNIYVNPEDYWYE
+952 ENDIYINPEDYWYE

-993 PKEWLDKKGI
+993 PKNWLDKKGI

-1017 IVWKNIK
+1017 IIWKNIK

>member
-1 MISEFRC
+1 MKPFFKI
-8 VLCLIALFLGV
+8 VLSFVVLLMGTTV
-19 TGIAFAQNMV
+19 FAQNMV
-29 TGTVVDADGPLI
+29 TGTVEDADGPLI

-58 DGNYSIEAN
+58 DGQFTIEAN
-67 IGDELEFSY
+67 VGDELEISY
-76 MGYNAQT
+76 MGYSSQT
-83 IPVTSNTIDVT
+83 IAVTGAPINVV
-94 MHEDTEVLSEVVVT
+94 MAEDTEVLSEVVVT

-125 VKGEDLTKAK
+125 VRGDDLTKAGNPNAA
-135 ETNVANSLAGRVAG
+135 TSMAGRVAG
-149 LVVQGT
+149 LVVQET
-155 AGGASGSTRVMLR
+155 AGGASGSTRVVLR
-168 GTTEMTGNNQP
+168 GATEITGNNQP
-179 LYVIDGVPMDNTN
+179 LYVIDGVPLDNT
-192 YGSAGTEGGYDL
+192 GFGQAGTEGGYDL

-213 DDIETMSVLKGPA
+213 DDIESMSVLKGPA

-241 ITTKKADT
+241 ITTKKANT
-249 GDSKWSVE
+249 GDAKWGVE

-266 QLSKWD
+266 QLSQWD

-280 GSEGMYNIDA
+280 GSDGMYNYDA

-299 PKADEGLTL
+299 PKADAGLTL
-308 RYFDGQEHPF
+308 RYFDGEERPF
-318 KIIPNNTANFFE
+318 MIIPNNTANFFQ

-343 NTGRTGI
+343 NTGKTGI
-350 RFTYTDMRNKDILPN
+350 RFTYSDMRNKDILPN
-365 SNMSR
+365 SKMSR

-380 IGPVDLD
+380 LGPVDLD
-387 FTVNYTHEDVKNR
+387 FLVNYTHEDVTNR

-416 LSTTYDQQWLK
+416 LATTYNQEWLK
-427 NYQTADGEYQNWN
+427 NYQTAAGEYQNWN

-446 VNPYWDINKNKNQS
+446 VNPYWDIYKNKNQS
-460 YKDLFRMNGK
+460 YKDLLRMNEK
-470 IVYNIIPQLKIQATV
+470 IVYNILPQLKVQATV
-485 GAELNRFQFSD
+485 GAEFNRFDFSD

-510 QNSFFNNRMF
+510 QNMYFNNRMF
-520 NAELLAIYTDT
+520 NAEVMGIYTDS

-541 GANIYNVNNHTTVN
+541 GANIYNVHNSTVIN
-555 TGTDMGMREIVT
+555 TGTDMGIREVVAMT
-567 IASFQDQSVE
+567 SFEEQSVE
-577 ENAYKK
+577 ESTYNK

-589 GSANLGWRHMLYL
+589 GAVNLGWRHMLYL

-612 SLASGK
+612 ALASGK
-618 NLYVYPSVSASWVF
+618 NLYVYPSVSGSWVF

-640 KVLPYAKLRLSWAE
+640 KVLPYGKIRLSWAE

-664 GLRYSKSQ
+664 ALRYTKSQ
-672 FGTSGYTIG
+672 FGYSGYTIG
-681 SVYGNLVPNPDLR
+681 YVYGNTIPNADLK

-700 WETGFETKWCN
+700 IETGFETRWLN
-711 HRISLDFTFYHQTSR
+711 QRLSLDFTFYRQISR
-726 DQIIAMAT
+726 DQIIGMAT
-734 SPTSGYDYRLINAGA
+734 SPTSGYDYRMINAGA
-749 ILNQGFEITF
+749 ILNQGFEVTF
-759 GSRIVQTKDFSWD
+759 GARLVQTQDFSWD
-772 LNINWSKNNNKVLAL
+772 LNLNWSKNTNRVLAL

-812 QYGSICG
+812 EYGAICG
-819 PALARN
+819 PALERN
-825 ADGRVIVDANTG
+825 ADGRVIVDASTG
-837 LPTFTTENKVLGN
+837 LPKFTTENKVLGN
-850 AQWDWTGGL
+850 VQWDWTGGIN
-859 STTLRWRMLTLT
+859 TTLRWKMLTFT

-878 GADLFSMSERAAF
+878 GADLFSMSERAAY

-896 KETLA
+896 KETLV

-910 EARKAAGVTSMAEWR
+910 EARRAAGVTSGWVAT
-925 KAEVNQGQYNGY
+925 GGY
-937 LVDGVYWDKA
+937 LVDGVIDNGD
-947 SGTWK
+947 GTYR
-952 ENNIYVNPEDYWYE
+952 ENDIYINPEDYWYE
-966 VSRKSPEMFIY
+966 VSRKSPELFIY

-982 KCRELTLSLDF
+982 KCREMTLTLDF
-993 PKEWLDKKGI
+993 PKEWLDKKGV

-1049 YGLNFNIKF
+1049 YGINFNLKF